1 MTNETIDQTTTPDQT
16 LNQTDFVPQRFINNL
31 QAAFIKVDNAVAS
44 FDPDQKP
51 IVDKNDRDNR
61 QAFEKI
67 SQLREEYAN
76 KAIKNPTKKNQYF
89 SDFINKSNDLINKDN
104 LIAVDSSV
112 DSFKK
117 FGDQRYQIFTSWVS
131 LQKDPSKINTQQ
143 IQNFMENIIQP
154 PISDDKEKAEFL
166 RSAKQS
172 FAGIIIGNQIRS
184 DEKFMGVFDEFLK
197 ARQEAEKNAEPT
209 GGDWLDIFLS
219 FVFNK
224 KQSSDLKET
233 LHQEPR
239 PDFEQNIAT
248 TTTDIQGLPPE
259 ARDLLDERGNFS
271 KFTLGDMEMLD
282 VEGVAD
288 KDPNY
293 KFNQLLIHNNA
304 LSSVLMGSHSGIE
317 PEKVS
322 LLYGDNGG
330 PEARHDWN
338 ATVGYKNQQ
347 GSNVA
352 TLINAHLNNGS
363 GLVIAGNE
371 NGIKNPSFYL
381 YKQDQLTGLKQAL
394 SQEEIQNKVDF
405 MEFLAQ
411 NNAKLD
417 NLSEKEKEKFQ
428 TEIGNFQKD
437 RKAYLDAL
445 GSDHIAFVSKK
456 DPKHLALVTEFGN
469 GEVSYTLKDYGKK
482 QDKALD
488 GETKTTLQGSLKYD
502 GVMFVDYSNF
512 KYTNVSKSPDKGLG
526 ATNGVSHLEAN
537 FSKVAVFNLPNL
549 NNLAITNYIRRDLED
564 KLWAKGLSPQEA
576 NKLIKDFLNSNK
588 ELVGK
593 VSNFNK
599 AVAEAK
605 NTGNYD
611 EVKKAQKD
619 LEKSLRKRESLEKEV
634 AKKLESRNDNKNRM
648 EAKAQAN
655 SQKDKIFALINKEA
669 SKEARA
675 AAFDPNLKGVRSE
688 LSDKLENIN
697 KNLKDF
703 GKSFDELKNGKN
715 NDFSKAEET
724 LKALKDS
731 VKDLGINPEW
741 ISKIENLNAALND
754 FKNGKNKD
762 FSKVTQAKS
771 DLENSIKDVII
782 NQKITDKVDN
792 LNQAVSETKLT
803 GNFSKVEQALAELK
817 NLSLDL
823 GKNSDLQFVRDG
835 VRGTLVGNG
844 LSKTEATTLTKN
856 FSDIRKE
863 LSEKLFGKSNNNNNG
878 LKNNEEPI
886 YAQVNKKKAGQ
897 ATSPEEPIYAQVAR
911 KMSVKIDQLN
921 EAASAINRKIDR
933 INKIASAG
941 KGVGGFSG
949 AGQSA
954 SPEEPIYA
962 QVAKKVSAKI
972 DQLNESA
979 SAINRKIDRINKI
992 ASAGK
997 GVGGFSGAGQSA
1009 SPEEPIYAQ
1018 VAKKVR
1024 AKIDQL
1030 NESASAI
1037 NRKMDRINKIASAG
1051 KGVGGFRGAGQS
1063 ASPEEPIY
1071 AQVAKK
1077 VRAKIDQLNE
1087 SASAINRKMDRINKI
1102 ASAGKGVGGFSG
1114 AGQSASPEEPL
1125 YAQVAKKVRAKIDQ
1139 LNESAS
1145 AINRKIDRINKIASA
1160 GKGVGGFRGAGQS
1173 ASPEEPIYAQ
1183 VAKKVSAKIDQ
1194 LNESASAI
1202 NRKMDR
1208 INKIAS
1214 AGKGV
1219 GGFSG
1224 AGQSASPEEPLYAQ
1238 VAKKVSAKIDQL
1250 NESAS
1255 AINRK
1260 IDRINKIAS
1269 AGKGVGGFSGAGQSA
1284 SPEEPLYAQVAKKV
1298 RAKIDQLNESASAIN
1313 RKMDRINKIASAG
1326 KGVGGFR
1333 GAGQSASPEEP
1344 LYAQVAKKVSAKID
1358 QLNESASAINRKID
1372 RINKIA
1378 SAGKGVGGFRGAGQS
1393 ASPEEPLY
1401 AQVAKKVRAK
1411 IDQLNESASAINRK
1425 IDRINKIASAG
1436 KGVGGF
1442 RGAGQSASPEEPL
1455 YAQVAKKVRAKID
1468 QLNESAS
1475 AINRKIDR
1483 INKIASAG
1491 KGVGGFSGA
1500 GQSASPEE
1508 PLYAQVAKKV
1518 RAKIDQ
1524 LNESASAIN
1533 RKMDRINKIASAG
1546 KGVGG
1551 FRGAGQSASPE
1562 EPLYAQVAKKV
1573 SAKIDQLNESASAI
1587 NRKMD
1592 RINKIASAGKG
1603 VGGFRGAGQSASP
1616 EEPIYAQVA
1625 KKVSAKIDQLNESAS
1640 AINRKMDR
1648 INKIASAGKGVGGF
1662 RGAGQS
1668 ASPEEP
1674 LYAQV
1679 AKKVSAKIDQ
1689 LNESASAINR
1699 KIDRINK
1706 IASAGKGVGGF
1717 SGAGQSASPE
1727 EPIYAQVAKKVSAKI
1742 DQLNESA
1749 SAINRKIDRI
1759 NKIASAGKGVGGFSG
1774 AGQSAS
1780 PEPIYATIDFDEAN
1794 QAGFSLRRSAAV
1806 NDLSKVGLSR
1816 EQELTRRIGDLNQA
1830 VSEAKAG
1837 HFDKLE
1843 QKIDELKDSTKKNA
1857 LKLWVESA
1865 KQVPTGLQA
1874 KLDNYATNS
1883 HTRINSNVQSGT
1895 INEKATGM
1903 LTQKNPEWLKLVND
1917 KIVAHNVGS
1926 AHLSEYDKIGFNQK
1940 NMKDYSDSFKF
1951 STKLNNAVKDIKSSF
1966 VQFLTNTFSTGS
1978 YSLMKA
1984 NVEHGVKNT
1993 TKGGFQK
2000 S

>member
-16 LNQTDFVPQRFINNL
+16 LNPTDFVPQRFINNL
-31 QAAFIKVDNAVAS
+31 QVAFLKVDNAVAS

-76 KAIKNPTKKNQYF
+76 KAIKNPAKKNQYF

-143 IQNFMENIIQP
+143 IRNFMENIIQP

-184 DEKFMGVFDEFLK
+184 DEKFMGVFDESLK
-197 ARQEAEKNAEPT
+197 ERQEAEKNAEPA

-304 LSSVLMGSHSGIE
+304 LSSVLMGSHSNIE

-347 GSNVA
+347 GNNVA

-381 YKQDQLTGLKQAL
+381 YKEDQLTGLKQAL
-394 SQEEIQNKVDF
+394 SQEEIQNKVAF

-411 NNAKLD
+411 NNARLD
-417 NLSEKEKEKFQ
+417 SLSEKEKEKFQ
-428 TEIGNFQKD
+428 TEIEDFQKD

-445 GSDHIAFVSKK
+445 GNDHIAFVSKK

-469 GEVSYTLKDYGKK
+469 GELSYTLKDYGKK

-488 GETKTTLQGSLKYD
+488 GETKTTLQGNLKYD
-502 GVMFVDYSNF
+502 GVMFVNYSNF
-512 KYTNVSKSPDKGLG
+512 KYTNASKSPDKGVG

-537 FSKVAVFNLPNL
+537 LSKVAVFNLPNL

-593 VSNFNK
+593 VSNLNR

-619 LEKSLRKRESLEKEV
+619 LEKSIRKREHLEKEV

-675 AAFDPNLKGVRSE
+675 VAFDPNLKGVRSE

-703 GKSFDELKNGKN
+703 NKSFDELKNGN
-715 NDFSKAEET
+715 NKDFSKAEET
-724 LKALKDS
+724 LKTLKDS
-731 VKDLGINPEW
+731 MKDLGINPEW

-771 DLENSIKDVII
+771 DLENSIKDVSI

-792 LNQAVSETKLT
+792 LNQAVSEAKLT
-803 GNFSKVEQALAELK
+803 GDFSRVEQALAELK
-817 NLSLDL
+817 NLSLDQKNESFNV
-823 GKNSDLQFVRDG
+823 GKNSDLQSVRDS

-844 LSKTEATTLTKN
+844 LSKTEATTLSKN

-863 LSEKLFGKSNNNNNG
+863 LNEKLFGNSNNNNNG
-878 LKNNEEPI
+878 LKNNTEPI
-886 YAQVNKKKAGQ
+886 YAQVNKKKTGQ
-897 ATSPEEPIYAQVAR
+897 AASPEEPIYAQVA
-911 KMSVKIDQLN
+911 KKVSAKIDQLN
-921 EAASAINRKIDR
+921 EATSAINRKIDR

-949 AGQSA
+949 AG
-954 SPEEPIYA
+954 
-962 QVAKKVSAKI
+962 
-972 DQLNESA
+972 
-979 SAINRKIDRINKI
+979 R
-992 ASAGK
+992 
-997 GVGGFSGAGQSA
+997 
-1009 SPEEPIYAQ
+1009 
-1018 VAKKVR
+1018 
-1024 AKIDQL
+1024 
-1030 NESASAI
+1030 
-1037 NRKMDRINKIASAG
+1037 
-1051 KGVGGFRGAGQS
+1051 
-1063 ASPEEPIY
+1063 
-1071 AQVAKK
+1071 
-1077 VRAKIDQLNE
+1077 
-1087 SASAINRKMDRINKI
+1087 
-1102 ASAGKGVGGFSG
+1102 
-1114 AGQSASPEEPL
+1114 
-1125 YAQVAKKVRAKIDQ
+1125 
-1139 LNESAS
+1139 
-1145 AINRKIDRINKIASA
+1145 
-1160 GKGVGGFRGAGQS
+1160 
-1173 ASPEEPIYAQ
+1173 
-1183 VAKKVSAKIDQ
+1183 
-1194 LNESASAI
+1194 
-1202 NRKMDR
+1202 
-1208 INKIAS
+1208 
-1214 AGKGV
+1214 
-1219 GGFSG
+1219 
-1224 AGQSASPEEPLYAQ
+1224 
-1238 VAKKVSAKIDQL
+1238 
-1250 NESAS
+1250 
-1255 AINRK
+1255 
-1260 IDRINKIAS
+1260 
-1269 AGKGVGGFSGAGQSA
+1269 
-1284 SPEEPLYAQVAKKV
+1284 
-1298 RAKIDQLNESASAIN
+1298 
-1313 RKMDRINKIASAG
+1313 
-1326 KGVGGFR
+1326 
-1333 GAGQSASPEEP
+1333 
-1344 LYAQVAKKVSAKID
+1344 
-1358 QLNESASAINRKID
+1358 
-1372 RINKIA
+1372 
-1378 SAGKGVGGFRGAGQS
+1378 
-1393 ASPEEPLY
+1393 
-1401 AQVAKKVRAK
+1401 
-1411 IDQLNESASAINRK
+1411 
-1425 IDRINKIASAG
+1425 
-1436 KGVGGF
+1436 
-1442 RGAGQSASPEEPL
+1442 
-1455 YAQVAKKVRAKID
+1455 
-1468 QLNESAS
+1468 
-1475 AINRKIDR
+1475 
-1483 INKIASAG
+1483 
-1491 KGVGGFSGA
+1491 
-1500 GQSASPEE
+1500 
-1508 PLYAQVAKKV
+1508 
-1518 RAKIDQ
+1518 
-1524 LNESASAIN
+1524 
-1533 RKMDRINKIASAG
+1533 
-1546 KGVGG
+1546 
-1551 FRGAGQSASPE
+1551 
-1562 EPLYAQVAKKV
+1562 
-1573 SAKIDQLNESASAI
+1573 
-1587 NRKMD
+1587 
-1592 RINKIASAGKG
+1592 
-1603 VGGFRGAGQSASP
+1603 
-1616 EEPIYAQVA
+1616 
-1625 KKVSAKIDQLNESAS
+1625 
-1640 AINRKMDR
+1640 
-1648 INKIASAGKGVGGF
+1648 
-1662 RGAGQS
+1662 
-1668 ASPEEP
+1668 
-1674 LYAQV
+1674 
-1679 AKKVSAKIDQ
+1679 
-1689 LNESASAINR
+1689 
-1699 KIDRINK
+1699 
-1706 IASAGKGVGGF
+1706 
-1717 SGAGQSASPE
+1717 
-1727 EPIYAQVAKKVSAKI
+1727 
-1742 DQLNESA
+1742 
-1749 SAINRKIDRI
+1749 
-1759 NKIASAGKGVGGFSG
+1759 
-1774 AGQSAS
+1774 SAS

-1794 QAGFSLRRSAAV
+1794 QAGFPLRRSAAV

-1816 EQELTRRIGDLNQA
+1816 EQELTSRIGDLNQA
-1830 VSEAKAG
+1830 VSEAKTG
-1837 HFDKLE
+1837 HFGKLE

-1857 LKLWVESA
+1857 VNLWVESA
-1865 KQVPTGLQA
+1865 KQVPTSLQA

-1883 HTRINSNVQSGT
+1883 HTRINSNVKNGAV
-1895 INEKATGM
+1895 NEKATGM

-1926 AHLSEYDKIGFNQK
+1926 IPLSDYDKIGFNQK

-1966 VQFLTNTFSTGS
+1966 VQFLTNTFSQGS
-1978 YSLMKA
+1978 YSLAKA
-1984 NVEHGVKNT
+1984 EHGVKNIN
-1993 TKGGFQK
+1993 TKSGFQK

>member
-16 LNQTDFVPQRFINNL
+16 LNPTDFVPQRFINNL
-31 QAAFIKVDNAVAS
+31 QVAFIKVDSAVAS

-76 KAIKNPTKKNQYF
+76 KAIKNPAKKNQYF

-143 IQNFMENIIQP
+143 IRNFMENIIQP

-184 DEKFMGVFDEFLK
+184 DQKFMGVFDESLK
-197 ARQEAEKNAEPT
+197 ERQEAEKNAEPA
-209 GGDWLDIFLS
+209 GDWLDIFLS

-239 PDFEQNIAT
+239 PDFEQNLAT

-288 KDPNY
+288 NDPNY

-304 LSSVLMGSHSGIE
+304 LSSVLMGGHSSIE

-338 ATVGYKNQQ
+338 ATVGYKDQQ

-352 TLINAHLNNGS
+352 TLINAHLYNGS

-371 NGIKNPSFYL
+371 DGIKNPSFYL
-381 YKQDQLTGLKQAL
+381 YKEDQLTGLKQAL

-405 MEFLAQ
+405 MEFLAR

-445 GSDHIAFVSKK
+445 GNDHIAFVSKK
-456 DPKHLALVTEFGN
+456 DNKHLALVTEFGN

-488 GETKTTLQGSLKYD
+488 GEVKTTLQGSLKYD
-502 GVMFVDYSNF
+502 GMMFVNYSNF
-512 KYTNVSKSPDKGLG
+512 KYTNASKSPDKGVS

-549 NNLAITNYIRRDLED
+549 NNLAIINYIRRDLED

-619 LEKSLRKRESLEKEV
+619 LEKSLRKREHLEKEV

-675 AAFDPNLKGVRSE
+675 ATFDPNLKGIRSE

-754 FKNGKNKD
+754 FKNGKNND

-782 NQKITDKVDN
+782 NQKITDKVDK

-803 GNFSKVEQALAELK
+803 GDFSKVEQALAELK
-817 NLSLDL
+817 SLSLDQKNESFNV
-823 GKNSDLQFVRDG
+823 GKNSDLQSVRDS

-844 LSKTEATTLTKN
+844 LSKTEATKLSKN

-863 LSEKLFGKSNNNNNG
+863 LSEKLFGKSNSNG

-886 YAQVNKKKAGQ
+886 YAQVNKKKTGQ
-897 ATSPEEPIYAQVAR
+897 A
-911 KMSVKIDQLN
+911 
-921 EAASAINRKIDR
+921 
-933 INKIASAG
+933 
-941 KGVGGFSG
+941 
-949 AGQSA
+949 A

-972 DQLNESA
+972 DQLNEA
-979 SAINRKIDRINKI
+979 T
-992 ASAGK
+992 
-997 GVGGFSGAGQSA
+997 
-1009 SPEEPIYAQ
+1009 
-1018 VAKKVR
+1018 
-1024 AKIDQL
+1024 
-1030 NESASAI
+1030 
-1037 NRKMDRINKIASAG
+1037 
-1051 KGVGGFRGAGQS
+1051 
-1063 ASPEEPIY
+1063 
-1071 AQVAKK
+1071 
-1077 VRAKIDQLNE
+1077 
-1087 SASAINRKMDRINKI
+1087 
-1102 ASAGKGVGGFSG
+1102 
-1114 AGQSASPEEPL
+1114 
-1125 YAQVAKKVRAKIDQ
+1125 
-1139 LNESAS
+1139 
-1145 AINRKIDRINKIASA
+1145 
-1160 GKGVGGFRGAGQS
+1160 
-1173 ASPEEPIYAQ
+1173 
-1183 VAKKVSAKIDQ
+1183 
-1194 LNESASAI
+1194 
-1202 NRKMDR
+1202 
-1208 INKIAS
+1208 
-1214 AGKGV
+1214 
-1219 GGFSG
+1219 
-1224 AGQSASPEEPLYAQ
+1224 
-1238 VAKKVSAKIDQL
+1238 
-1250 NESAS
+1250 
-1255 AINRK
+1255 
-1260 IDRINKIAS
+1260 
-1269 AGKGVGGFSGAGQSA
+1269 
-1284 SPEEPLYAQVAKKV
+1284 
-1298 RAKIDQLNESASAIN
+1298 
-1313 RKMDRINKIASAG
+1313 
-1326 KGVGGFR
+1326 
-1333 GAGQSASPEEP
+1333 
-1344 LYAQVAKKVSAKID
+1344 
-1358 QLNESASAINRKID
+1358 
-1372 RINKIA
+1372 
-1378 SAGKGVGGFRGAGQS
+1378 
-1393 ASPEEPLY
+1393 
-1401 AQVAKKVRAK
+1401 
-1411 IDQLNESASAINRK
+1411 
-1425 IDRINKIASAG
+1425 
-1436 KGVGGF
+1436 
-1442 RGAGQSASPEEPL
+1442 
-1455 YAQVAKKVRAKID
+1455 
-1468 QLNESAS
+1468 
-1475 AINRKIDR
+1475 
-1483 INKIASAG
+1483 
-1491 KGVGGFSGA
+1491 
-1500 GQSASPEE
+1500 
-1508 PLYAQVAKKV
+1508 
-1518 RAKIDQ
+1518 
-1524 LNESASAIN
+1524 
-1533 RKMDRINKIASAG
+1533 
-1546 KGVGG
+1546 
-1551 FRGAGQSASPE
+1551 
-1562 EPLYAQVAKKV
+1562 
-1573 SAKIDQLNESASAI
+1573 
-1587 NRKMD
+1587 
-1592 RINKIASAGKG
+1592 
-1603 VGGFRGAGQSASP
+1603 
-1616 EEPIYAQVA
+1616 
-1625 KKVSAKIDQLNESAS
+1625 
-1640 AINRKMDR
+1640 
-1648 INKIASAGKGVGGF
+1648 
-1662 RGAGQS
+1662 
-1668 ASPEEP
+1668 
-1674 LYAQV
+1674 
-1679 AKKVSAKIDQ
+1679 
-1689 LNESASAINR
+1689 
-1699 KIDRINK
+1699 
-1706 IASAGKGVGGF
+1706 
-1717 SGAGQSASPE
+1717 
-1727 EPIYAQVAKKVSAKI
+1727 
-1742 DQLNESA
+1742 

-1794 QAGFSLRRSAAV
+1794 QAGFPLRRSAGV

-1816 EQELTRRIGDLNQA
+1816 EQELTRRIGDLSQA
-1830 VSEAKAG
+1830 VSEAKTG

-1883 HTRINSNVQSGT
+1883 HTRINSNVKDGT

-1926 AHLSEYDKIGFNQK
+1926 IPLSDYDKIGFNQK

-1966 VQFLTNTFSTGS
+1966 VQFLTNTFSTGA
-1978 YSLMKA
+1978 YSLAKA
-1984 NVEHGVKNT
+1984 NAELGVKNIN
-1993 TKGGFQK
+1993 TKSGFQK

>member
-1 MTNETIDQTTTPDQT
+1 MTNETIDQTTTLDQT
-16 LNQTDFVPQRFINNL
+16 PNQTDFVPQRFINNL
-31 QAAFIKVDNAVAS
+31 QVAFIKVDSAVAS

-51 IVDKNDRDNR
+51 IVDKNDKDNR

-76 KAIKNPTKKNQYF
+76 KAIKNPAKKNQYF

-112 DSFKK
+112 ESFKK

-143 IQNFMENIIQP
+143 IRNFMENIIQP

-184 DEKFMGVFDEFLK
+184 DEKFMGVFDESLK
-197 ARQEAEKNAEPT
+197 ARQEAEKNEEPA

-233 LHQEPR
+233 LNQEPR
-239 PDFEQNIAT
+239 PDFEQNLAT

-259 ARDLLDERGNFS
+259 ARDLLDERGNFF
-271 KFTLGDMEMLD
+271 KFTLGDVEMLD

-304 LSSVLMGSHSGIE
+304 LSSVLMGGHSNIE

-338 ATVGYKNQQ
+338 ATVGYKDQQ

-363 GLVIAGNE
+363 GLIIAGNE

-381 YKQDQLTGLKQAL
+381 YKEDQLTGLKQAM

-405 MEFLAQ
+405 MEFLAK

-445 GSDHIAFVSKK
+445 GNDHVAFVSKK

-488 GETKTTLQGSLKYD
+488 GEVKTTLQGSLKYD
-502 GVMFVDYSNF
+502 GVMFVNYSNF
-512 KYTNVSKSPDKGLG
+512 KYTNASKSPDKGVG

-588 ELVGK
+588 ELLGK

-619 LEKSLRKRESLEKEV
+619 LEKSLRKREHLEKEV

-648 EAKAQAN
+648 EVKAQAN
-655 SQKDKIFALINKEA
+655 SQKDKIFALINQEA

-675 AAFDPNLKGVRSE
+675 AAFDPNLKGIRSE

-703 GKSFDELKNGKN
+703 GKSFDELKSGKN

-724 LKALKDS
+724 LKTLKNS

-782 NQKITDKVDN
+782 NQKITDKVDK

-817 NLSLDL
+817 SLSLDL
-823 GKNSDLQFVRDG
+823 GKNSDLQKSVKNG
-835 VRGTLVGNG
+835 VNGTLVGNG
-844 LSKTEATTLTKN
+844 LSKTEATNLTKN

-863 LSEKLFGKSNNNNNG
+863 LSEKLFGKFNNNNNNG

-886 YAQVNKKKAGQ
+886 YAQVNKKKVGQ
-897 ATSPEEPIYAQVAR
+897 VASPEEPIYAQVA
-911 KMSVKIDQLN
+911 KKVSAKIDQLN
-921 EAASAINRKIDR
+921 EATSAINRKIDR

-949 AGQSA
+949 AG
-954 SPEEPIYA
+954 
-962 QVAKKVSAKI
+962 
-972 DQLNESA
+972 
-979 SAINRKIDRINKI
+979 R
-992 ASAGK
+992 
-997 GVGGFSGAGQSA
+997 
-1009 SPEEPIYAQ
+1009 
-1018 VAKKVR
+1018 
-1024 AKIDQL
+1024 
-1030 NESASAI
+1030 
-1037 NRKMDRINKIASAG
+1037 
-1051 KGVGGFRGAGQS
+1051 
-1063 ASPEEPIY
+1063 
-1071 AQVAKK
+1071 
-1077 VRAKIDQLNE
+1077 
-1087 SASAINRKMDRINKI
+1087 
-1102 ASAGKGVGGFSG
+1102 
-1114 AGQSASPEEPL
+1114 
-1125 YAQVAKKVRAKIDQ
+1125 
-1139 LNESAS
+1139 
-1145 AINRKIDRINKIASA
+1145 
-1160 GKGVGGFRGAGQS
+1160 
-1173 ASPEEPIYAQ
+1173 
-1183 VAKKVSAKIDQ
+1183 
-1194 LNESASAI
+1194 
-1202 NRKMDR
+1202 
-1208 INKIAS
+1208 
-1214 AGKGV
+1214 
-1219 GGFSG
+1219 
-1224 AGQSASPEEPLYAQ
+1224 
-1238 VAKKVSAKIDQL
+1238 
-1250 NESAS
+1250 
-1255 AINRK
+1255 
-1260 IDRINKIAS
+1260 
-1269 AGKGVGGFSGAGQSA
+1269 
-1284 SPEEPLYAQVAKKV
+1284 
-1298 RAKIDQLNESASAIN
+1298 
-1313 RKMDRINKIASAG
+1313 
-1326 KGVGGFR
+1326 
-1333 GAGQSASPEEP
+1333 
-1344 LYAQVAKKVSAKID
+1344 
-1358 QLNESASAINRKID
+1358 
-1372 RINKIA
+1372 
-1378 SAGKGVGGFRGAGQS
+1378 
-1393 ASPEEPLY
+1393 
-1401 AQVAKKVRAK
+1401 
-1411 IDQLNESASAINRK
+1411 
-1425 IDRINKIASAG
+1425 
-1436 KGVGGF
+1436 
-1442 RGAGQSASPEEPL
+1442 
-1455 YAQVAKKVRAKID
+1455 
-1468 QLNESAS
+1468 
-1475 AINRKIDR
+1475 
-1483 INKIASAG
+1483 
-1491 KGVGGFSGA
+1491 
-1500 GQSASPEE
+1500 
-1508 PLYAQVAKKV
+1508 
-1518 RAKIDQ
+1518 
-1524 LNESASAIN
+1524 
-1533 RKMDRINKIASAG
+1533 
-1546 KGVGG
+1546 
-1551 FRGAGQSASPE
+1551 
-1562 EPLYAQVAKKV
+1562 
-1573 SAKIDQLNESASAI
+1573 
-1587 NRKMD
+1587 
-1592 RINKIASAGKG
+1592 
-1603 VGGFRGAGQSASP
+1603 
-1616 EEPIYAQVA
+1616 
-1625 KKVSAKIDQLNESAS
+1625 
-1640 AINRKMDR
+1640 
-1648 INKIASAGKGVGGF
+1648 
-1662 RGAGQS
+1662 
-1668 ASPEEP
+1668 
-1674 LYAQV
+1674 
-1679 AKKVSAKIDQ
+1679 
-1689 LNESASAINR
+1689 
-1699 KIDRINK
+1699 
-1706 IASAGKGVGGF
+1706 
-1717 SGAGQSASPE
+1717 
-1727 EPIYAQVAKKVSAKI
+1727 
-1742 DQLNESA
+1742 
-1749 SAINRKIDRI
+1749 
-1759 NKIASAGKGVGGFSG
+1759 
-1774 AGQSAS
+1774 SAS

-1794 QAGFSLRRSAAV
+1794 QAGFPLRRSAPV

-1816 EQELTRRIGDLNQA
+1816 EQELTRRIGDLSQA

-1837 HFDKLE
+1837 HFDNLE

-1865 KQVPTGLQA
+1865 KQVPTSLQA

-1883 HTRINSNVQSGT
+1883 HTRINSNVKNGA
-1895 INEKATGM
+1895 INERATGM
-1903 LTQKNPEWLKLVND
+1903 LTQKNPEWLKLVDD

-1926 AHLSEYDKIGFNQK
+1926 THLSEYDKIGFNQK

-1984 NVEHGVKNT
+1984 NAEHGVKNT
-1993 TKGGFQK
+1993 TKSGFQK

>member
-31 QAAFIKVDNAVAS
+31 QVAFLKVDNAVAS

-76 KAIKNPTKKNQYF
+76 KAIKNPAKKNQYF

-112 DSFKK
+112 ESFKK

-131 LQKDPSKINTQQ
+131 LQKDPSKIDTQE
-143 IQNFMENIIQP
+143 IRNFMENIIQP

-184 DEKFMGVFDEFLK
+184 DEKFMGVFDESLK
-197 ARQEAEKNAEPT
+197 ARQEAEKNEEPD

-288 KDPNY
+288 NDPNY

-304 LSSVLMGSHSGIE
+304 LSSVLMGSHSNIE

-347 GSNVA
+347 GNNVA
-352 TLINAHLNNGS
+352 TLINAHLRNGS

-371 NGIKNPSFYL
+371 EGIKNPSFYL

-411 NNAKLD
+411 NNARLD
-417 NLSEKEKEKFQ
+417 SLSEKEKEKFQ

-445 GSDHIAFVSKK
+445 GNDHIAFVSKK

-469 GEVSYTLKDYGKK
+469 GELSYTLKDYGKK

-488 GETKTTLQGSLKYD
+488 GETKTTLQGNLKYD
-502 GVMFVDYSNF
+502 GVMFVNYSNF
-512 KYTNVSKSPDKGLG
+512 KYTNASKSPDKGVG

-537 FSKVAVFNLPNL
+537 LSKVAVFNLPNL

-576 NKLIKDFLNSNK
+576 SKLIKDFLNSNK

-593 VSNFNK
+593 VSNLNK

-611 EVKKAQKD
+611 GVKKAQKD
-619 LEKSLRKRESLEKEV
+619 LEKSIRKREHLEKEV
-634 AKKLESRNDNKNRM
+634 AKKLESRNDNKNGM

-655 SQKDKIFALINKEA
+655 SQKDKIFVLINQEA
-669 SKEARA
+669 SKEARV
-675 AAFDPNLKGVRSE
+675 AAFDPNLKGIRSE

-703 GKSFDELKNGKN
+703 NKSFDELKNGN
-715 NDFSKAEET
+715 NKDFSKAEET
-724 LKALKDS
+724 LKTLKDS
-731 VKDLGINPEW
+731 MKDLGINPEW
-741 ISKIENLNAALND
+741 ISKVENLNAALND

-771 DLENSIKDVII
+771 DLENSIKDVSI
-782 NQKITDKVDN
+782 NQEITDKVDN
-792 LNQAVSETKLT
+792 LNQAVSEAKLT

-817 NLSLDL
+817 NLSLDQ
-823 GKNSDLQFVRDG
+823 KSDLQKSVKNG
-835 VRGTLVGNG
+835 VNGTLVGNG

-863 LSEKLFGKSNNNNNG
+863 LNEKLFGNSNNNNNNG

-897 ATSPEEPIYAQVAR
+897 AASPEEPIYAQVNKKKAGQAASPEESIYTQVA
-911 KMSVKIDQLN
+911 KKVSAKIDQLN
-921 EAASAINRKIDR
+921 EATSKINRKIDR

-949 AGQSA
+949 AG
-954 SPEEPIYA
+954 
-962 QVAKKVSAKI
+962 
-972 DQLNESA
+972 
-979 SAINRKIDRINKI
+979 R
-992 ASAGK
+992 
-997 GVGGFSGAGQSA
+997 
-1009 SPEEPIYAQ
+1009 
-1018 VAKKVR
+1018 
-1024 AKIDQL
+1024 
-1030 NESASAI
+1030 
-1037 NRKMDRINKIASAG
+1037 
-1051 KGVGGFRGAGQS
+1051 
-1063 ASPEEPIY
+1063 
-1071 AQVAKK
+1071 
-1077 VRAKIDQLNE
+1077 
-1087 SASAINRKMDRINKI
+1087 
-1102 ASAGKGVGGFSG
+1102 
-1114 AGQSASPEEPL
+1114 
-1125 YAQVAKKVRAKIDQ
+1125 
-1139 LNESAS
+1139 
-1145 AINRKIDRINKIASA
+1145 
-1160 GKGVGGFRGAGQS
+1160 
-1173 ASPEEPIYAQ
+1173 
-1183 VAKKVSAKIDQ
+1183 
-1194 LNESASAI
+1194 
-1202 NRKMDR
+1202 
-1208 INKIAS
+1208 
-1214 AGKGV
+1214 
-1219 GGFSG
+1219 
-1224 AGQSASPEEPLYAQ
+1224 
-1238 VAKKVSAKIDQL
+1238 
-1250 NESAS
+1250 
-1255 AINRK
+1255 
-1260 IDRINKIAS
+1260 
-1269 AGKGVGGFSGAGQSA
+1269 
-1284 SPEEPLYAQVAKKV
+1284 
-1298 RAKIDQLNESASAIN
+1298 
-1313 RKMDRINKIASAG
+1313 
-1326 KGVGGFR
+1326 
-1333 GAGQSASPEEP
+1333 
-1344 LYAQVAKKVSAKID
+1344 
-1358 QLNESASAINRKID
+1358 
-1372 RINKIA
+1372 
-1378 SAGKGVGGFRGAGQS
+1378 
-1393 ASPEEPLY
+1393 
-1401 AQVAKKVRAK
+1401 
-1411 IDQLNESASAINRK
+1411 
-1425 IDRINKIASAG
+1425 
-1436 KGVGGF
+1436 
-1442 RGAGQSASPEEPL
+1442 
-1455 YAQVAKKVRAKID
+1455 
-1468 QLNESAS
+1468 
-1475 AINRKIDR
+1475 
-1483 INKIASAG
+1483 
-1491 KGVGGFSGA
+1491 
-1500 GQSASPEE
+1500 
-1508 PLYAQVAKKV
+1508 
-1518 RAKIDQ
+1518 
-1524 LNESASAIN
+1524 
-1533 RKMDRINKIASAG
+1533 
-1546 KGVGG
+1546 
-1551 FRGAGQSASPE
+1551 
-1562 EPLYAQVAKKV
+1562 
-1573 SAKIDQLNESASAI
+1573 
-1587 NRKMD
+1587 
-1592 RINKIASAGKG
+1592 
-1603 VGGFRGAGQSASP
+1603 
-1616 EEPIYAQVA
+1616 
-1625 KKVSAKIDQLNESAS
+1625 
-1640 AINRKMDR
+1640 
-1648 INKIASAGKGVGGF
+1648 
-1662 RGAGQS
+1662 
-1668 ASPEEP
+1668 
-1674 LYAQV
+1674 
-1679 AKKVSAKIDQ
+1679 
-1689 LNESASAINR
+1689 
-1699 KIDRINK
+1699 
-1706 IASAGKGVGGF
+1706 
-1717 SGAGQSASPE
+1717 
-1727 EPIYAQVAKKVSAKI
+1727 
-1742 DQLNESA
+1742 
-1749 SAINRKIDRI
+1749 
-1759 NKIASAGKGVGGFSG
+1759 
-1774 AGQSAS
+1774 SAS

-1794 QAGFSLRRSAAV
+1794 QAGFPLRRYAGV
-1806 NDLSKVGLSR
+1806 DDLSKVGLSR

-1830 VSEAKAG
+1830 VSEAKTG
-1837 HFDKLE
+1837 HFGKLE

-1857 LKLWVESA
+1857 VNLWVGSA

-1883 HTRINSNVQSGT
+1883 HTRINSNVKSGA

-1926 AHLSEYDKIGFNQK
+1926 IPLSAYDNIGFNQK

-1966 VQFLTNTFSTGS
+1966 VQFLTNTFSQGS
-1978 YSLMKA
+1978 YSLAKA
-1984 NVEHGVKNT
+1984 ELGVKNIN
-1993 TKGGFQK
+1993 TKSGFQK

>member
-16 LNQTDFVPQRFINNL
+16 LNPTDFVPQRFINNL
-31 QAAFIKVDNAVAS
+31 QVAFIKVDNAVAS

-76 KAIKNPTKKNQYF
+76 KAIKNPAKKNQYF

-143 IQNFMENIIQP
+143 IRNFMENIIQP

-184 DEKFMGVFDEFLK
+184 DEKFMGVFDESLK
-197 ARQEAEKNAEPT
+197 ERQEAEKNAEPA

-239 PDFEQNIAT
+239 PDFEQNLAT

-259 ARDLLDERGNFS
+259 ARDLLDERGNFF
-271 KFTLGDMEMLD
+271 KFTLGDVEMLD

-304 LSSVLMGSHSGIE
+304 LSSVLMGGHSNIE

-347 GSNVA
+347 GNNVA

-371 NGIKNPSFYL
+371 DGIKNPSFYL
-381 YKQDQLTGLKQAL
+381 YKEDQLTGLKQAM

-405 MEFLAQ
+405 MEFLAK

-428 TEIGNFQKD
+428 TEIENFQKD

-445 GSDHIAFVSKK
+445 GNDHIAFVSKK

-502 GVMFVDYSNF
+502 GVMFVNYSNF
-512 KYTNVSKSPDKGLG
+512 KYTNASKSPNKGVG

-564 KLWAKGLSPQEA
+564 KLLAKGLSPQEA

-588 ELVGK
+588 ELLGK

-619 LEKSLRKRESLEKEV
+619 LEKSLRKREHLEKEV

-675 AAFDPNLKGVRSE
+675 AAFDPNLKGIRNE

-715 NDFSKAEET
+715 NDFNKAEET

-792 LNQAVSETKLT
+792 LNQAISETKLT
-803 GNFSKVEQALAELK
+803 GDFSKVEQALAELK
-817 NLSLDL
+817 SLSLDL
-823 GKNSDLQFVRDG
+823 GKNSDLQKSVKNG
-835 VRGTLVGNG
+835 VNGTLVGNG
-844 LSKTEATTLTKN
+844 LSKAEATTLTKT

-863 LSEKLFGKSNNNNNG
+863 LNEKLFGNSNNNNNNG
-878 LKNNEEPI
+878 LKNNTEPI
-886 YAQVNKKKAGQ
+886 YAQVNKKKTGQ
-897 ATSPEEPIYAQVAR
+897 AASPEEPIYAQVA
-911 KMSVKIDQLN
+911 KKVSAKIDQLN
-921 EAASAINRKIDR
+921 EATSAINRKIDR

-949 AGQSA
+949 AG
-954 SPEEPIYA
+954 
-962 QVAKKVSAKI
+962 
-972 DQLNESA
+972 
-979 SAINRKIDRINKI
+979 R
-992 ASAGK
+992 
-997 GVGGFSGAGQSA
+997 
-1009 SPEEPIYAQ
+1009 
-1018 VAKKVR
+1018 
-1024 AKIDQL
+1024 
-1030 NESASAI
+1030 
-1037 NRKMDRINKIASAG
+1037 
-1051 KGVGGFRGAGQS
+1051 
-1063 ASPEEPIY
+1063 
-1071 AQVAKK
+1071 
-1077 VRAKIDQLNE
+1077 
-1087 SASAINRKMDRINKI
+1087 
-1102 ASAGKGVGGFSG
+1102 
-1114 AGQSASPEEPL
+1114 
-1125 YAQVAKKVRAKIDQ
+1125 
-1139 LNESAS
+1139 
-1145 AINRKIDRINKIASA
+1145 
-1160 GKGVGGFRGAGQS
+1160 
-1173 ASPEEPIYAQ
+1173 
-1183 VAKKVSAKIDQ
+1183 
-1194 LNESASAI
+1194 
-1202 NRKMDR
+1202 
-1208 INKIAS
+1208 
-1214 AGKGV
+1214 
-1219 GGFSG
+1219 
-1224 AGQSASPEEPLYAQ
+1224 
-1238 VAKKVSAKIDQL
+1238 
-1250 NESAS
+1250 
-1255 AINRK
+1255 
-1260 IDRINKIAS
+1260 
-1269 AGKGVGGFSGAGQSA
+1269 
-1284 SPEEPLYAQVAKKV
+1284 
-1298 RAKIDQLNESASAIN
+1298 
-1313 RKMDRINKIASAG
+1313 
-1326 KGVGGFR
+1326 
-1333 GAGQSASPEEP
+1333 
-1344 LYAQVAKKVSAKID
+1344 
-1358 QLNESASAINRKID
+1358 
-1372 RINKIA
+1372 
-1378 SAGKGVGGFRGAGQS
+1378 
-1393 ASPEEPLY
+1393 
-1401 AQVAKKVRAK
+1401 
-1411 IDQLNESASAINRK
+1411 
-1425 IDRINKIASAG
+1425 
-1436 KGVGGF
+1436 
-1442 RGAGQSASPEEPL
+1442 
-1455 YAQVAKKVRAKID
+1455 
-1468 QLNESAS
+1468 
-1475 AINRKIDR
+1475 
-1483 INKIASAG
+1483 
-1491 KGVGGFSGA
+1491 
-1500 GQSASPEE
+1500 
-1508 PLYAQVAKKV
+1508 
-1518 RAKIDQ
+1518 
-1524 LNESASAIN
+1524 
-1533 RKMDRINKIASAG
+1533 
-1546 KGVGG
+1546 
-1551 FRGAGQSASPE
+1551 
-1562 EPLYAQVAKKV
+1562 
-1573 SAKIDQLNESASAI
+1573 
-1587 NRKMD
+1587 
-1592 RINKIASAGKG
+1592 
-1603 VGGFRGAGQSASP
+1603 
-1616 EEPIYAQVA
+1616 
-1625 KKVSAKIDQLNESAS
+1625 
-1640 AINRKMDR
+1640 
-1648 INKIASAGKGVGGF
+1648 
-1662 RGAGQS
+1662 
-1668 ASPEEP
+1668 
-1674 LYAQV
+1674 
-1679 AKKVSAKIDQ
+1679 
-1689 LNESASAINR
+1689 
-1699 KIDRINK
+1699 
-1706 IASAGKGVGGF
+1706 
-1717 SGAGQSASPE
+1717 
-1727 EPIYAQVAKKVSAKI
+1727 
-1742 DQLNESA
+1742 
-1749 SAINRKIDRI
+1749 
-1759 NKIASAGKGVGGFSG
+1759 
-1774 AGQSAS
+1774 SAS

-1794 QAGFSLRRSAAV
+1794 QAGFPLRRHAGV
-1806 NDLSKVGLSR
+1806 GDLSKVGLSR

-1830 VSEAKAG
+1830 VSEAKTG
-1837 HFDKLE
+1837 HFGNLE

-1857 LKLWVESA
+1857 LNLWVESA
-1865 KQVPTGLQA
+1865 KQVPTSLQA

-1883 HTRINSNVQSGT
+1883 HTRINSNVQNGT
-1895 INEKATGM
+1895 INERATGM

-1951 STKLNNAVKDIKSSF
+1951 STKLNNAVKDIKSNF
-1966 VQFLTNTFSTGS
+1966 VQFLTNAFSTGS

>member
-16 LNQTDFVPQRFINNL
+16 LNPTDFVPQRFINNL
-31 QAAFIKVDNAVAS
+31 QVAFIKVDSAVAS

-51 IVDKNDRDNR
+51 IVDKNDKDNR

-131 LQKDPSKINTQQ
+131 LQKDPSTINTQT
-143 IQNFMENIIQP
+143 IRNFMENIIQP

-184 DEKFMGVFDEFLK
+184 DQKFMGVFDESLK
-197 ARQEAEKNAEPT
+197 ERQEAEKNAEPA
-209 GGDWLDIFLS
+209 GDWLDIFLS

-239 PDFEQNIAT
+239 PDFEQNLAT

-304 LSSVLMGSHSGIE
+304 LSSVLMGGHSNIE

-338 ATVGYKNQQ
+338 ATVGYKDQQ

-363 GLVIAGNE
+363 GLIIAGNE
-371 NGIKNPSFYL
+371 DGIKNPSFYL
-381 YKQDQLTGLKQAL
+381 YKEDQLTGLKQAM
-394 SQEEIQNKVDF
+394 SQEEIQNKVGF
-405 MEFLAQ
+405 MEFLAK
-411 NNAKLD
+411 NNAKLN

-428 TEIGNFQKD
+428 TEIENFQKD

-445 GSDHIAFVSKK
+445 GNDHVAFVSKK
-456 DPKHLALVTEFGN
+456 DSKHLALVTEFGN

-488 GETKTTLQGSLKYD
+488 GEIKTTLQGSLKYD
-502 GVMFVDYSNF
+502 GVMFVNYSNF
-512 KYTNVSKSPDKGLG
+512 KYTNASKSPDKGVG
-526 ATNGVSHLEAN
+526 TTNGVSHLEAN

-588 ELVGK
+588 EMVGK

-619 LEKSLRKRESLEKEV
+619 LEKSLRKREHLEKEV
-634 AKKLESRNDNKNRM
+634 AKKLESKNDNKNRM

-675 AAFDPNLKGVRSE
+675 AAFDPNLKGVRRE

-803 GNFSKVEQALAELK
+803 GDFSKVEQALAELK
-817 NLSLDL
+817 SLSLDQKNESFNV
-823 GKNSDLQFVRDG
+823 GKNSDLQSVRDS

-844 LSKTEATTLTKN
+844 LSKTEATKLSKN

-863 LSEKLFGKSNNNNNG
+863 LSEKLFGKSNSNG

-886 YAQVNKKKAGQ
+886 YAQVNKKKTGQ
-897 ATSPEEPIYAQVAR
+897 A
-911 KMSVKIDQLN
+911 
-921 EAASAINRKIDR
+921 
-933 INKIASAG
+933 
-941 KGVGGFSG
+941 
-949 AGQSA
+949 A

-972 DQLNESA
+972 DQLNEATSK
-979 SAINRKIDRINKI
+979 INARIDRINKI

-997 GVGGFSGAGQSA
+997 GVGGFSGAGRSA
-1009 SPEEPIYAQ
+1009 SPE
-1018 VAKKVR
+1018 
-1024 AKIDQL
+1024 
-1030 NESASAI
+1030 
-1037 NRKMDRINKIASAG
+1037 
-1051 KGVGGFRGAGQS
+1051 
-1063 ASPEEPIY
+1063 
-1071 AQVAKK
+1071 
-1077 VRAKIDQLNE
+1077 
-1087 SASAINRKMDRINKI
+1087 
-1102 ASAGKGVGGFSG
+1102 
-1114 AGQSASPEEPL
+1114 
-1125 YAQVAKKVRAKIDQ
+1125 
-1139 LNESAS
+1139 
-1145 AINRKIDRINKIASA
+1145 
-1160 GKGVGGFRGAGQS
+1160 
-1173 ASPEEPIYAQ
+1173 
-1183 VAKKVSAKIDQ
+1183 
-1194 LNESASAI
+1194 
-1202 NRKMDR
+1202 
-1208 INKIAS
+1208 
-1214 AGKGV
+1214 
-1219 GGFSG
+1219 
-1224 AGQSASPEEPLYAQ
+1224 
-1238 VAKKVSAKIDQL
+1238 
-1250 NESAS
+1250 
-1255 AINRK
+1255 
-1260 IDRINKIAS
+1260 
-1269 AGKGVGGFSGAGQSA
+1269 
-1284 SPEEPLYAQVAKKV
+1284 
-1298 RAKIDQLNESASAIN
+1298 
-1313 RKMDRINKIASAG
+1313 
-1326 KGVGGFR
+1326 
-1333 GAGQSASPEEP
+1333 
-1344 LYAQVAKKVSAKID
+1344 
-1358 QLNESASAINRKID
+1358 
-1372 RINKIA
+1372 
-1378 SAGKGVGGFRGAGQS
+1378 
-1393 ASPEEPLY
+1393 
-1401 AQVAKKVRAK
+1401 
-1411 IDQLNESASAINRK
+1411 
-1425 IDRINKIASAG
+1425 
-1436 KGVGGF
+1436 
-1442 RGAGQSASPEEPL
+1442 
-1455 YAQVAKKVRAKID
+1455 
-1468 QLNESAS
+1468 
-1475 AINRKIDR
+1475 
-1483 INKIASAG
+1483 
-1491 KGVGGFSGA
+1491 
-1500 GQSASPEE
+1500 
-1508 PLYAQVAKKV
+1508 
-1518 RAKIDQ
+1518 
-1524 LNESASAIN
+1524 
-1533 RKMDRINKIASAG
+1533 
-1546 KGVGG
+1546 
-1551 FRGAGQSASPE
+1551 
-1562 EPLYAQVAKKV
+1562 
-1573 SAKIDQLNESASAI
+1573 
-1587 NRKMD
+1587 
-1592 RINKIASAGKG
+1592 
-1603 VGGFRGAGQSASP
+1603 
-1616 EEPIYAQVA
+1616 
-1625 KKVSAKIDQLNESAS
+1625 
-1640 AINRKMDR
+1640 
-1648 INKIASAGKGVGGF
+1648 
-1662 RGAGQS
+1662 
-1668 ASPEEP
+1668 
-1674 LYAQV
+1674 
-1679 AKKVSAKIDQ
+1679 
-1689 LNESASAINR
+1689 
-1699 KIDRINK
+1699 
-1706 IASAGKGVGGF
+1706 
-1717 SGAGQSASPE
+1717 
-1727 EPIYAQVAKKVSAKI
+1727 
-1742 DQLNESA
+1742 
-1749 SAINRKIDRI
+1749 
-1759 NKIASAGKGVGGFSG
+1759 
-1774 AGQSAS
+1774 
-1780 PEPIYATIDFDEAN
+1780 EPIYATIDFDEAN
-1794 QAGFSLRRSAAV
+1794 QAGFPLKRYAGV

-1816 EQELTRRIGDLNQA
+1816 EQELTRRIGDLSQA
-1830 VSEAKAG
+1830 ASEAKIG
-1837 HFDKLE
+1837 HFGNLE

-1883 HTRINSNVQSGT
+1883 HTRINSNVQNGA
-1895 INEKATGM
+1895 INERATGM

-1966 VQFLTNTFSTGS
+1966 VQFLTNAFSQGS

-1993 TKGGFQK
+1993 TKSGFQK

>member
-16 LNQTDFVPQRFINNL
+16 PNQTDFVPQRFINNL
-31 QAAFIKVDNAVAS
+31 QVAFIKVDNAVAS

-112 DSFKK
+112 ESFRK

-131 LQKDPSKINTQQ
+131 LQKDPSKIDTQQ
-143 IQNFMENIIQP
+143 IRNFMENIIQP

-184 DEKFMGVFDEFLK
+184 DEKFMGVFDESLK
-197 ARQEAEKNAEPT
+197 ERQEAEKNGEPA

-233 LHQEPR
+233 LDQEPVPHVQ
-239 PDFEQNIAT
+239 PDIAT

-259 ARDLLDERGNFS
+259 SRDFLDERGNFS

-288 KDPNY
+288 IDPNY

-304 LSSVLMGSHSGIE
+304 LSSVLMGGHGNIE

-322 LLYGDNGG
+322 LLYGGNGG

-347 GSNVA
+347 GNNVA
-352 TLINAHLNNGS
+352 TLINVHMKNGS
-363 GLVIAGNE
+363 GLVIAGGEKGVN
-371 NGIKNPSFYL
+371 NPSFYL
-381 YKQDQLTGLKQAL
+381 YKEDQLTGLKQAL
-394 SQEEIQNKVDF
+394 SQKEIQNKVDF

-428 TEIGNFQKD
+428 TEIENFQKD

-445 GSDHIAFVSKK
+445 GNDHIAFVSKK

-488 GETKTTLQGSLKYD
+488 GETKTTLQGNLKYD
-502 GVMFVDYSNF
+502 GVMFVNYSNF
-512 KYTNVSKSPDKGLG
+512 KYTNASKSPDKGVG

-564 KLWAKGLSPQEA
+564 KLWAKGLSSQEA

-588 ELVGK
+588 EMVGK
-593 VSNFNK
+593 FSNFNK

-619 LEKSLRKRESLEKEV
+619 LEKSLRKREHLEKEV
-634 AKKLESRNDNKNRM
+634 AKKLESRNGNKNRM

-675 AAFDPNLKGVRSE
+675 VAFDPNLKGVRSE

-697 KNLKDF
+697 KNLNAF
-703 GKSFDELKNGKN
+703 NKSFDELKNGKN

-803 GNFSKVEQALAELK
+803 GDFSKVEQALAELK
-817 NLSLDL
+817 SLSLDL
-823 GKNSDLQFVRDG
+823 GKNSDLQKSIKNG
-835 VRGTLVGNG
+835 VNGTLVGNG

-856 FSDIRKE
+856 FSDIRRE
-863 LSEKLFGKSNNNNNG
+863 LNEKLFGNSNNNNNG
-878 LKNNEEPI
+878 LKNNTEPI
-886 YAQVNKKKAGQ
+886 YAQVNKKKTGQ
-897 ATSPEEPIYAQVAR
+897 A
-911 KMSVKIDQLN
+911 
-921 EAASAINRKIDR
+921 
-933 INKIASAG
+933 
-941 KGVGGFSG
+941 
-949 AGQSA
+949 A

-972 DQLNESA
+972 DQLNEA
-979 SAINRKIDRINKI
+979 TSAINRKVDRINKI

-997 GVGGFSGAGQSA
+997 GVGGFSGAG
-1009 SPEEPIYAQ
+1009 
-1018 VAKKVR
+1018 R
-1024 AKIDQL
+1024 
-1030 NESASAI
+1030 
-1037 NRKMDRINKIASAG
+1037 
-1051 KGVGGFRGAGQS
+1051 
-1063 ASPEEPIY
+1063 
-1071 AQVAKK
+1071 
-1077 VRAKIDQLNE
+1077 
-1087 SASAINRKMDRINKI
+1087 
-1102 ASAGKGVGGFSG
+1102 
-1114 AGQSASPEEPL
+1114 
-1125 YAQVAKKVRAKIDQ
+1125 
-1139 LNESAS
+1139 
-1145 AINRKIDRINKIASA
+1145 
-1160 GKGVGGFRGAGQS
+1160 
-1173 ASPEEPIYAQ
+1173 
-1183 VAKKVSAKIDQ
+1183 
-1194 LNESASAI
+1194 
-1202 NRKMDR
+1202 
-1208 INKIAS
+1208 
-1214 AGKGV
+1214 
-1219 GGFSG
+1219 
-1224 AGQSASPEEPLYAQ
+1224 
-1238 VAKKVSAKIDQL
+1238 
-1250 NESAS
+1250 
-1255 AINRK
+1255 
-1260 IDRINKIAS
+1260 
-1269 AGKGVGGFSGAGQSA
+1269 
-1284 SPEEPLYAQVAKKV
+1284 
-1298 RAKIDQLNESASAIN
+1298 
-1313 RKMDRINKIASAG
+1313 
-1326 KGVGGFR
+1326 
-1333 GAGQSASPEEP
+1333 
-1344 LYAQVAKKVSAKID
+1344 
-1358 QLNESASAINRKID
+1358 
-1372 RINKIA
+1372 
-1378 SAGKGVGGFRGAGQS
+1378 
-1393 ASPEEPLY
+1393 
-1401 AQVAKKVRAK
+1401 
-1411 IDQLNESASAINRK
+1411 
-1425 IDRINKIASAG
+1425 
-1436 KGVGGF
+1436 
-1442 RGAGQSASPEEPL
+1442 
-1455 YAQVAKKVRAKID
+1455 
-1468 QLNESAS
+1468 
-1475 AINRKIDR
+1475 
-1483 INKIASAG
+1483 
-1491 KGVGGFSGA
+1491 
-1500 GQSASPEE
+1500 
-1508 PLYAQVAKKV
+1508 
-1518 RAKIDQ
+1518 
-1524 LNESASAIN
+1524 
-1533 RKMDRINKIASAG
+1533 
-1546 KGVGG
+1546 
-1551 FRGAGQSASPE
+1551 
-1562 EPLYAQVAKKV
+1562 
-1573 SAKIDQLNESASAI
+1573 
-1587 NRKMD
+1587 
-1592 RINKIASAGKG
+1592 
-1603 VGGFRGAGQSASP
+1603 
-1616 EEPIYAQVA
+1616 
-1625 KKVSAKIDQLNESAS
+1625 
-1640 AINRKMDR
+1640 
-1648 INKIASAGKGVGGF
+1648 
-1662 RGAGQS
+1662 
-1668 ASPEEP
+1668 
-1674 LYAQV
+1674 
-1679 AKKVSAKIDQ
+1679 
-1689 LNESASAINR
+1689 
-1699 KIDRINK
+1699 
-1706 IASAGKGVGGF
+1706 
-1717 SGAGQSASPE
+1717 
-1727 EPIYAQVAKKVSAKI
+1727 
-1742 DQLNESA
+1742 
-1749 SAINRKIDRI
+1749 
-1759 NKIASAGKGVGGFSG
+1759 
-1774 AGQSAS
+1774 SAS

-1794 QAGFSLRRSAAV
+1794 QAGFPLRRSTAV

-1830 VSEAKAG
+1830 VSEAKTG
-1837 HFDKLE
+1837 HFGNLE

-1865 KQVPTGLQA
+1865 KQVPTSLQA

-1917 KIVAHNVGS
+1917 KIVAHNIGS
-1926 AHLSEYDKIGFNQK
+1926 APLSEYDKIGFNQK

>member
-16 LNQTDFVPQRFINNL
+16 LNPTDFVPQRFINNL
-31 QAAFIKVDNAVAS
+31 QVAFLKVDNAATS

-104 LIAVDSSV
+104 LIDVNSSV

-131 LQKDPSKINTQQ
+131 LQKDPSKINTQT
-143 IQNFMENIIQP
+143 IRNFMENIIQP

-184 DEKFMGVFDEFLK
+184 DQKFMGVFDESLK
-197 ARQEAEKNAEPT
+197 ERQEAEKNAEPA
-209 GGDWLDIFLS
+209 GDWLDIFLS

-239 PDFEQNIAT
+239 PDFEQNLAT

-304 LSSVLMGSHSGIE
+304 LSSVLMGGHSSIE

-352 TLINAHLNNGS
+352 TLINAHLHNGS
-363 GLVIAGNE
+363 GLIIAGNE

-381 YKQDQLTGLKQAL
+381 YKEDQLTGLKQAM

-428 TEIGNFQKD
+428 AEIENFQKD

-445 GSDHIAFVSKK
+445 GNDHVAFVSKK
-456 DPKHLALVTEFGN
+456 DNKHLALVTEFGN

-488 GETKTTLQGSLKYD
+488 GETKTTLQGNLKYD
-502 GVMFVDYSNF
+502 GMMFVDYSNF
-512 KYTNVSKSPDKGLG
+512 KYTNASKSPDKGVG
-526 ATNGVSHLEAN
+526 TTNGVSHLEAN
-537 FSKVAVFNLPNL
+537 FSKVTVFNLPNL

-564 KLWAKGLSPQEA
+564 KLWAKGLSPQET

-588 ELVGK
+588 ELLGK
-593 VSNFNK
+593 VSNFNQ

-619 LEKSLRKRESLEKEV
+619 LEKSLRKREHLEKEV
-634 AKKLESRNDNKNRM
+634 AKKLESRNDSKNRM

-675 AAFDPNLKGVRSE
+675 AAFDPNLKGIRSE

-754 FKNGKNKD
+754 FKNGKNND

-803 GNFSKVEQALAELK
+803 GDFSKVEQALAELK
-817 NLSLDL
+817 NLSLDQKNESFNV
-823 GKNSDLQFVRDG
+823 GKNSDLQSVRDS

-844 LSKTEATTLTKN
+844 LSKTEATKLSKN

-863 LSEKLFGKSNNNNNG
+863 LSEKLFGKSNSNG

-886 YAQVNKKKAGQ
+886 YAKVNKKKTGQ
-897 ATSPEEPIYAQVAR
+897 VASPEEPIYAQVA
-911 KMSVKIDQLN
+911 KKVSAKIDQLN

-949 AGQSA
+949 AG
-954 SPEEPIYA
+954 
-962 QVAKKVSAKI
+962 
-972 DQLNESA
+972 
-979 SAINRKIDRINKI
+979 R
-992 ASAGK
+992 
-997 GVGGFSGAGQSA
+997 
-1009 SPEEPIYAQ
+1009 
-1018 VAKKVR
+1018 
-1024 AKIDQL
+1024 
-1030 NESASAI
+1030 
-1037 NRKMDRINKIASAG
+1037 
-1051 KGVGGFRGAGQS
+1051 
-1063 ASPEEPIY
+1063 
-1071 AQVAKK
+1071 
-1077 VRAKIDQLNE
+1077 
-1087 SASAINRKMDRINKI
+1087 
-1102 ASAGKGVGGFSG
+1102 
-1114 AGQSASPEEPL
+1114 
-1125 YAQVAKKVRAKIDQ
+1125 
-1139 LNESAS
+1139 
-1145 AINRKIDRINKIASA
+1145 
-1160 GKGVGGFRGAGQS
+1160 
-1173 ASPEEPIYAQ
+1173 
-1183 VAKKVSAKIDQ
+1183 
-1194 LNESASAI
+1194 
-1202 NRKMDR
+1202 
-1208 INKIAS
+1208 
-1214 AGKGV
+1214 
-1219 GGFSG
+1219 
-1224 AGQSASPEEPLYAQ
+1224 
-1238 VAKKVSAKIDQL
+1238 
-1250 NESAS
+1250 
-1255 AINRK
+1255 
-1260 IDRINKIAS
+1260 
-1269 AGKGVGGFSGAGQSA
+1269 
-1284 SPEEPLYAQVAKKV
+1284 
-1298 RAKIDQLNESASAIN
+1298 
-1313 RKMDRINKIASAG
+1313 
-1326 KGVGGFR
+1326 
-1333 GAGQSASPEEP
+1333 
-1344 LYAQVAKKVSAKID
+1344 
-1358 QLNESASAINRKID
+1358 
-1372 RINKIA
+1372 
-1378 SAGKGVGGFRGAGQS
+1378 
-1393 ASPEEPLY
+1393 
-1401 AQVAKKVRAK
+1401 
-1411 IDQLNESASAINRK
+1411 
-1425 IDRINKIASAG
+1425 
-1436 KGVGGF
+1436 
-1442 RGAGQSASPEEPL
+1442 
-1455 YAQVAKKVRAKID
+1455 
-1468 QLNESAS
+1468 
-1475 AINRKIDR
+1475 
-1483 INKIASAG
+1483 
-1491 KGVGGFSGA
+1491 
-1500 GQSASPEE
+1500 
-1508 PLYAQVAKKV
+1508 
-1518 RAKIDQ
+1518 
-1524 LNESASAIN
+1524 
-1533 RKMDRINKIASAG
+1533 
-1546 KGVGG
+1546 
-1551 FRGAGQSASPE
+1551 
-1562 EPLYAQVAKKV
+1562 
-1573 SAKIDQLNESASAI
+1573 
-1587 NRKMD
+1587 
-1592 RINKIASAGKG
+1592 
-1603 VGGFRGAGQSASP
+1603 
-1616 EEPIYAQVA
+1616 
-1625 KKVSAKIDQLNESAS
+1625 
-1640 AINRKMDR
+1640 
-1648 INKIASAGKGVGGF
+1648 
-1662 RGAGQS
+1662 
-1668 ASPEEP
+1668 
-1674 LYAQV
+1674 
-1679 AKKVSAKIDQ
+1679 
-1689 LNESASAINR
+1689 
-1699 KIDRINK
+1699 
-1706 IASAGKGVGGF
+1706 
-1717 SGAGQSASPE
+1717 
-1727 EPIYAQVAKKVSAKI
+1727 
-1742 DQLNESA
+1742 
-1749 SAINRKIDRI
+1749 
-1759 NKIASAGKGVGGFSG
+1759 
-1774 AGQSAS
+1774 SAS

-1794 QAGFSLRRSAAV
+1794 QAGFPLRRSAGV

-1830 VSEAKAG
+1830 VSEAKTG
-1837 HFDKLE
+1837 HFGNLE

-1883 HTRINSNVQSGT
+1883 HTRINSNVQNGA
-1895 INEKATGM
+1895 INERATGM

-1951 STKLNNAVKDIKSSF
+1951 STKLNSAIKDIKSGF
-1966 VQFLTNTFSTGS
+1966 VQFLTNTFSQGS
-1978 YSLMKA
+1978 YNLMKA

>member
-16 LNQTDFVPQRFINNL
+16 LNPTDFVPQRFINNL
-31 QAAFIKVDNAVAS
+31 QVAFLEVDSAVAS

-131 LQKDPSKINTQQ
+131 LQKDPSKINTRQ
-143 IQNFMENIIQP
+143 IRNFMENIIQP

-184 DEKFMGVFDEFLK
+184 DEKFMGVFDESLK
-197 ARQEAEKNAEPT
+197 ARQEAEKNTEPA

-304 LSSVLMGSHSGIE
+304 LSSVLMGGHSNIE

-347 GSNVA
+347 GNNVA

-411 NNAKLD
+411 NNARLD

-428 TEIGNFQKD
+428 NEIEDFQKD

-445 GSDHIAFVSKK
+445 GNDHIAFVSKK

-469 GEVSYTLKDYGKK
+469 GELSYTLKDYGKK

-502 GVMFVDYSNF
+502 GVMFVNYSNF
-512 KYTNVSKSPDKGLG
+512 KYTNASKSPDKGLG

-537 FSKVAVFNLPNL
+537 LSKVAVFNLPNL

-564 KLWAKGLSPQEA
+564 KLLAKGLSPQEA

-593 VSNFNK
+593 VSNLNK

-619 LEKSLRKRESLEKEV
+619 LEKSIRKREHLEKEV

-655 SQKDKIFALINKEA
+655 SQKDKIFALINQEA

-675 AAFDPNLKGVRSE
+675 AAFDPNLKGIRSE

-731 VKDLGINPEW
+731 MKDLSINPEW

-771 DLENSIKDVII
+771 DLENSIKDVSI

-792 LNQAVSETKLT
+792 LNQAVSEAKLT
-803 GNFSKVEQALAELK
+803 GDFSKVEQALAELK

-823 GKNSDLQFVRDG
+823 GKNSDLQSVRDS

-844 LSKTEATTLTKN
+844 LSKTEATKLSKN

-863 LSEKLFGKSNNNNNG
+863 LNEKLFGNSNNNNNG

-897 ATSPEEPIYAQVAR
+897 AASPAEPIYAQV
-911 KMSVKIDQLN
+911 
-921 EAASAINRKIDR
+921 
-933 INKIASAG
+933 NK
-941 KGVGGFSG
+941 KKT
-949 AGQSA
+949 GQVA

-972 DQLNESA
+972 DQLNEA
-979 SAINRKIDRINKI
+979 T
-992 ASAGK
+992 
-997 GVGGFSGAGQSA
+997 
-1009 SPEEPIYAQ
+1009 
-1018 VAKKVR
+1018 
-1024 AKIDQL
+1024 
-1030 NESASAI
+1030 
-1037 NRKMDRINKIASAG
+1037 
-1051 KGVGGFRGAGQS
+1051 
-1063 ASPEEPIY
+1063 
-1071 AQVAKK
+1071 
-1077 VRAKIDQLNE
+1077 
-1087 SASAINRKMDRINKI
+1087 
-1102 ASAGKGVGGFSG
+1102 
-1114 AGQSASPEEPL
+1114 
-1125 YAQVAKKVRAKIDQ
+1125 
-1139 LNESAS
+1139 
-1145 AINRKIDRINKIASA
+1145 
-1160 GKGVGGFRGAGQS
+1160 
-1173 ASPEEPIYAQ
+1173 
-1183 VAKKVSAKIDQ
+1183 
-1194 LNESASAI
+1194 
-1202 NRKMDR
+1202 
-1208 INKIAS
+1208 
-1214 AGKGV
+1214 
-1219 GGFSG
+1219 
-1224 AGQSASPEEPLYAQ
+1224 
-1238 VAKKVSAKIDQL
+1238 
-1250 NESAS
+1250 
-1255 AINRK
+1255 
-1260 IDRINKIAS
+1260 
-1269 AGKGVGGFSGAGQSA
+1269 
-1284 SPEEPLYAQVAKKV
+1284 
-1298 RAKIDQLNESASAIN
+1298 
-1313 RKMDRINKIASAG
+1313 
-1326 KGVGGFR
+1326 
-1333 GAGQSASPEEP
+1333 
-1344 LYAQVAKKVSAKID
+1344 
-1358 QLNESASAINRKID
+1358 
-1372 RINKIA
+1372 
-1378 SAGKGVGGFRGAGQS
+1378 
-1393 ASPEEPLY
+1393 
-1401 AQVAKKVRAK
+1401 
-1411 IDQLNESASAINRK
+1411 
-1425 IDRINKIASAG
+1425 
-1436 KGVGGF
+1436 
-1442 RGAGQSASPEEPL
+1442 
-1455 YAQVAKKVRAKID
+1455 
-1468 QLNESAS
+1468 
-1475 AINRKIDR
+1475 
-1483 INKIASAG
+1483 
-1491 KGVGGFSGA
+1491 
-1500 GQSASPEE
+1500 
-1508 PLYAQVAKKV
+1508 
-1518 RAKIDQ
+1518 
-1524 LNESASAIN
+1524 
-1533 RKMDRINKIASAG
+1533 
-1546 KGVGG
+1546 
-1551 FRGAGQSASPE
+1551 
-1562 EPLYAQVAKKV
+1562 
-1573 SAKIDQLNESASAI
+1573 
-1587 NRKMD
+1587 
-1592 RINKIASAGKG
+1592 
-1603 VGGFRGAGQSASP
+1603 
-1616 EEPIYAQVA
+1616 
-1625 KKVSAKIDQLNESAS
+1625 
-1640 AINRKMDR
+1640 
-1648 INKIASAGKGVGGF
+1648 
-1662 RGAGQS
+1662 
-1668 ASPEEP
+1668 
-1674 LYAQV
+1674 
-1679 AKKVSAKIDQ
+1679 
-1689 LNESASAINR
+1689 
-1699 KIDRINK
+1699 
-1706 IASAGKGVGGF
+1706 
-1717 SGAGQSASPE
+1717 
-1727 EPIYAQVAKKVSAKI
+1727 
-1742 DQLNESA
+1742 

-1794 QAGFSLRRSAAV
+1794 QAGFPLRRSVAV

-1816 EQELTRRIGDLNQA
+1816 EQELTSRIGDLNQA
-1830 VSEAKAG
+1830 VSEAKTG
-1837 HFDKLE
+1837 HFGKLE

-1857 LKLWVESA
+1857 VKLWVESA
-1865 KQVPTGLQA
+1865 KQVPTSLQA

-1883 HTRINSNVQSGT
+1883 HTRINSNVKNGAV
-1895 INEKATGM
+1895 NEKATGM

-1926 AHLSEYDKIGFNQK
+1926 IPLSDYDKIGFNQK

-1951 STKLNNAVKDIKSSF
+1951 STKLSNAVKDIKSSF
-1966 VQFLTNTFSTGS
+1966 VQFLTNTFSQGS
-1978 YSLMKA
+1978 YSLTKVD
-1984 NVEHGVKNT
+1984 VEFGVKNT
-1993 TKGGFQK
+1993 NTKSGFQK

>member
-1 MTNETIDQTTTPDQT
+1 MTNETIDQTTTLD
-16 LNQTDFVPQRFINNL
+16 QTDFVPQRFINNL
-31 QAAFIKVDNAVAS
+31 QVAFIKVDSAVAS

-76 KAIKNPTKKNQYF
+76 KAIKNPAKKNQYF

-112 DSFKK
+112 ESFKK

-143 IQNFMENIIQP
+143 IRNFMENIIQP

-184 DEKFMGVFDEFLK
+184 DEKFMGVFDESLK
-197 ARQEAEKNAEPT
+197 ARQEAEKNAEPA

-233 LHQEPR
+233 LNQEPR
-239 PDFEQNIAT
+239 PDFEQNLAT
-248 TTTDIQGLPPE
+248 TTTNIQGLPPE

-271 KFTLGDMEMLD
+271 KFTLGDVEMLD

-288 KDPNY
+288 NDPNY

-304 LSSVLMGSHSGIE
+304 LSSVLMGGHSNIE

-347 GSNVA
+347 GNNVA
-352 TLINAHLNNGS
+352 TLINAHLRNGS

-381 YKQDQLTGLKQAL
+381 YKEDQLTGLKQAL

-428 TEIGNFQKD
+428 TGIEDFQKN

-445 GSDHIAFVSKK
+445 GNDHIAFVSKK

-502 GVMFVDYSNF
+502 GVMFVNYSNF
-512 KYTNVSKSPDKGLG
+512 KYTNASKSPDKGVG
-526 ATNGVSHLEAN
+526 TTNGVSHLEAN

-564 KLWAKGLSPQEA
+564 KLLAKGLSPQEA

-588 ELVGK
+588 EMVGK

-619 LEKSLRKRESLEKEV
+619 LEKSLRKREHLEKEV

-754 FKNGKNKD
+754 FKNGKNND

-782 NQKITDKVDN
+782 NQKITDKVDK

-803 GNFSKVEQALAELK
+803 GDFSKVEQALAELK
-817 NLSLDL
+817 SLSLDQKNESFNV
-823 GKNSDLQFVRDG
+823 GKNSDLQSVRDS

-844 LSKTEATTLTKN
+844 LSKTEATKLSKN

-863 LSEKLFGKSNNNNNG
+863 LSEKLFGKSNSNG

-886 YAQVNKKKAGQ
+886 YAQVNKKKTGQ
-897 ATSPEEPIYAQVAR
+897 AT
-911 KMSVKIDQLN
+911 
-921 EAASAINRKIDR
+921 
-933 INKIASAG
+933 
-941 KGVGGFSG
+941 
-949 AGQSA
+949 

-972 DQLNESA
+972 DQLNEATSK
-979 SAINRKIDRINKI
+979 INARIDRINKI

-997 GVGGFSGAGQSA
+997 GVGNFSGAG
-1009 SPEEPIYAQ
+1009 
-1018 VAKKVR
+1018 R
-1024 AKIDQL
+1024 
-1030 NESASAI
+1030 
-1037 NRKMDRINKIASAG
+1037 
-1051 KGVGGFRGAGQS
+1051 
-1063 ASPEEPIY
+1063 
-1071 AQVAKK
+1071 
-1077 VRAKIDQLNE
+1077 
-1087 SASAINRKMDRINKI
+1087 
-1102 ASAGKGVGGFSG
+1102 
-1114 AGQSASPEEPL
+1114 
-1125 YAQVAKKVRAKIDQ
+1125 
-1139 LNESAS
+1139 
-1145 AINRKIDRINKIASA
+1145 
-1160 GKGVGGFRGAGQS
+1160 
-1173 ASPEEPIYAQ
+1173 
-1183 VAKKVSAKIDQ
+1183 
-1194 LNESASAI
+1194 
-1202 NRKMDR
+1202 
-1208 INKIAS
+1208 
-1214 AGKGV
+1214 
-1219 GGFSG
+1219 
-1224 AGQSASPEEPLYAQ
+1224 
-1238 VAKKVSAKIDQL
+1238 
-1250 NESAS
+1250 
-1255 AINRK
+1255 
-1260 IDRINKIAS
+1260 
-1269 AGKGVGGFSGAGQSA
+1269 
-1284 SPEEPLYAQVAKKV
+1284 
-1298 RAKIDQLNESASAIN
+1298 
-1313 RKMDRINKIASAG
+1313 
-1326 KGVGGFR
+1326 
-1333 GAGQSASPEEP
+1333 
-1344 LYAQVAKKVSAKID
+1344 
-1358 QLNESASAINRKID
+1358 
-1372 RINKIA
+1372 
-1378 SAGKGVGGFRGAGQS
+1378 
-1393 ASPEEPLY
+1393 
-1401 AQVAKKVRAK
+1401 
-1411 IDQLNESASAINRK
+1411 
-1425 IDRINKIASAG
+1425 
-1436 KGVGGF
+1436 
-1442 RGAGQSASPEEPL
+1442 
-1455 YAQVAKKVRAKID
+1455 
-1468 QLNESAS
+1468 
-1475 AINRKIDR
+1475 
-1483 INKIASAG
+1483 
-1491 KGVGGFSGA
+1491 
-1500 GQSASPEE
+1500 
-1508 PLYAQVAKKV
+1508 
-1518 RAKIDQ
+1518 
-1524 LNESASAIN
+1524 
-1533 RKMDRINKIASAG
+1533 
-1546 KGVGG
+1546 
-1551 FRGAGQSASPE
+1551 
-1562 EPLYAQVAKKV
+1562 
-1573 SAKIDQLNESASAI
+1573 
-1587 NRKMD
+1587 
-1592 RINKIASAGKG
+1592 
-1603 VGGFRGAGQSASP
+1603 
-1616 EEPIYAQVA
+1616 
-1625 KKVSAKIDQLNESAS
+1625 
-1640 AINRKMDR
+1640 
-1648 INKIASAGKGVGGF
+1648 
-1662 RGAGQS
+1662 
-1668 ASPEEP
+1668 
-1674 LYAQV
+1674 
-1679 AKKVSAKIDQ
+1679 
-1689 LNESASAINR
+1689 
-1699 KIDRINK
+1699 
-1706 IASAGKGVGGF
+1706 
-1717 SGAGQSASPE
+1717 
-1727 EPIYAQVAKKVSAKI
+1727 
-1742 DQLNESA
+1742 
-1749 SAINRKIDRI
+1749 
-1759 NKIASAGKGVGGFSG
+1759 
-1774 AGQSAS
+1774 SAS

-1794 QAGFSLRRSAAV
+1794 QAGFPLRRSAGV
-1806 NDLSKVGLSR
+1806 GDLSKVGLSR

-1830 VSEAKAG
+1830 VSEAKTG

-1865 KQVPTGLQA
+1865 KQVPTSLQA

-1883 HTRINSNVQSGT
+1883 HTRINSNIQHGT

-1926 AHLSEYDKIGFNQK
+1926 ANLSAYDNIGFNQK

-1966 VQFLTNTFSTGS
+1966 VQFLTNTFSTGA
-1978 YSLMKA
+1978 YSLAKA
-1984 NVEHGVKNT
+1984 NAELGVKNIN
-1993 TKGGFQK
+1993 TKSGFQK

>member
-1 MTNETIDQTTTPDQT
+1 MTNEIIDQTTTPDQT
-16 LNQTDFVPQRFINNL
+16 LNPTDFVPQRFINNL
-31 QAAFIKVDNAVAS
+31 QVAFLKVDSAVSS

-51 IVDKNDRDNR
+51 IVDKNDKDNR

-76 KAIKNPTKKNQYF
+76 KAIKNPAKKNQYF
-89 SDFINKSNDLINKDN
+89 SDFINKSNDLIDKDN

-131 LQKDPSKINTQQ
+131 LQKDPSKIDTQQ
-143 IQNFMENIIQP
+143 IRNFMENIIQP

-184 DEKFMGVFDEFLK
+184 DQKFMGVFDESLK
-197 ARQEAEKNAEPT
+197 ERQEAEENAEPA
-209 GGDWLDIFLS
+209 GDWFDIFLS

-239 PDFEQNIAT
+239 PDFEQNLAT

-259 ARDLLDERGNFS
+259 ARDLLDERDNFS

-304 LSSVLMGSHSGIE
+304 LSSVLMGGHSSIE

-338 ATVGYKNQQ
+338 ATVGYKDQQ

-363 GLVIAGNE
+363 GLIIAGNE
-371 NGIKNPSFYL
+371 DGIKNPSFYL
-381 YKQDQLTGLKQAL
+381 YKEDQLTGLKQAM

-405 MEFLAQ
+405 MEFLAR

-428 TEIGNFQKD
+428 TEIEDFQKD

-445 GSDHIAFVSKK
+445 GNDHIAFVSKK

-488 GETKTTLQGSLKYD
+488 GEVKTTLQGSLKYD
-502 GVMFVDYSNF
+502 GMMFVGYSNF
-512 KYTNVSKSPDKGLG
+512 KYTNASKSPDKGVS

-619 LEKSLRKRESLEKEV
+619 LEKSLRKREHLEKEV

-655 SQKDKIFALINKEA
+655 SQKDKIFALINQEA

-724 LKALKDS
+724 LKALKNS

-782 NQKITDKVDN
+782 NQKITDKVEN

-803 GNFSKVEQALAELK
+803 GDFSKVEQALAELK
-817 NLSLDL
+817 SLSLDQKNESFNV
-823 GKNSDLQFVRDG
+823 GKNSDLQFVRDS

-844 LSKTEATTLTKN
+844 LSKTEATKLSKN

-863 LSEKLFGKSNNNNNG
+863 LSEKLFGKSNSNG

-886 YAQVNKKKAGQ
+886 YAQVNKKKTGQ
-897 ATSPEEPIYAQVAR
+897 VASPEEPIYAQVA
-911 KMSVKIDQLN
+911 KKVSAKIDQLN
-921 EAASAINRKIDR
+921 EATSAINRKIDR

-949 AGQSA
+949 AGRSA
-954 SPEEPIYA
+954 
-962 QVAKKVSAKI
+962 
-972 DQLNESA
+972 N
-979 SAINRKIDRINKI
+979 
-992 ASAGK
+992 
-997 GVGGFSGAGQSA
+997 
-1009 SPEEPIYAQ
+1009 
-1018 VAKKVR
+1018 
-1024 AKIDQL
+1024 
-1030 NESASAI
+1030 
-1037 NRKMDRINKIASAG
+1037 
-1051 KGVGGFRGAGQS
+1051 
-1063 ASPEEPIY
+1063 
-1071 AQVAKK
+1071 
-1077 VRAKIDQLNE
+1077 
-1087 SASAINRKMDRINKI
+1087 
-1102 ASAGKGVGGFSG
+1102 
-1114 AGQSASPEEPL
+1114 
-1125 YAQVAKKVRAKIDQ
+1125 
-1139 LNESAS
+1139 
-1145 AINRKIDRINKIASA
+1145 
-1160 GKGVGGFRGAGQS
+1160 
-1173 ASPEEPIYAQ
+1173 
-1183 VAKKVSAKIDQ
+1183 
-1194 LNESASAI
+1194 
-1202 NRKMDR
+1202 
-1208 INKIAS
+1208 
-1214 AGKGV
+1214 
-1219 GGFSG
+1219 
-1224 AGQSASPEEPLYAQ
+1224 
-1238 VAKKVSAKIDQL
+1238 
-1250 NESAS
+1250 
-1255 AINRK
+1255 
-1260 IDRINKIAS
+1260 
-1269 AGKGVGGFSGAGQSA
+1269 
-1284 SPEEPLYAQVAKKV
+1284 
-1298 RAKIDQLNESASAIN
+1298 
-1313 RKMDRINKIASAG
+1313 
-1326 KGVGGFR
+1326 
-1333 GAGQSASPEEP
+1333 
-1344 LYAQVAKKVSAKID
+1344 
-1358 QLNESASAINRKID
+1358 
-1372 RINKIA
+1372 
-1378 SAGKGVGGFRGAGQS
+1378 
-1393 ASPEEPLY
+1393 
-1401 AQVAKKVRAK
+1401 
-1411 IDQLNESASAINRK
+1411 
-1425 IDRINKIASAG
+1425 
-1436 KGVGGF
+1436 
-1442 RGAGQSASPEEPL
+1442 
-1455 YAQVAKKVRAKID
+1455 
-1468 QLNESAS
+1468 
-1475 AINRKIDR
+1475 
-1483 INKIASAG
+1483 
-1491 KGVGGFSGA
+1491 
-1500 GQSASPEE
+1500 
-1508 PLYAQVAKKV
+1508 
-1518 RAKIDQ
+1518 
-1524 LNESASAIN
+1524 
-1533 RKMDRINKIASAG
+1533 
-1546 KGVGG
+1546 
-1551 FRGAGQSASPE
+1551 
-1562 EPLYAQVAKKV
+1562 
-1573 SAKIDQLNESASAI
+1573 
-1587 NRKMD
+1587 
-1592 RINKIASAGKG
+1592 
-1603 VGGFRGAGQSASP
+1603 
-1616 EEPIYAQVA
+1616 
-1625 KKVSAKIDQLNESAS
+1625 
-1640 AINRKMDR
+1640 
-1648 INKIASAGKGVGGF
+1648 
-1662 RGAGQS
+1662 
-1668 ASPEEP
+1668 
-1674 LYAQV
+1674 
-1679 AKKVSAKIDQ
+1679 
-1689 LNESASAINR
+1689 
-1699 KIDRINK
+1699 
-1706 IASAGKGVGGF
+1706 
-1717 SGAGQSASPE
+1717 
-1727 EPIYAQVAKKVSAKI
+1727 
-1742 DQLNESA
+1742 
-1749 SAINRKIDRI
+1749 
-1759 NKIASAGKGVGGFSG
+1759 
-1774 AGQSAS
+1774 

-1794 QAGFSLRRSAAV
+1794 QAGFPLRRSAGV

-1830 VSEAKAG
+1830 VSEAKTG

-1857 LKLWVESA
+1857 LKLYAESA

-1883 HTRINSNVQSGT
+1883 HTRINSNVHNGA

-1903 LTQKNPEWLKLVND
+1903 LTQKNPEWLKLVNN

-1926 AHLSEYDKIGFNQK
+1926 ANLSAYDNIGFNQK

-1966 VQFLTNTFSTGS
+1966 VQFLTNTFSAGA
-1978 YSLMKA
+1978 YSLAKA
-1984 NVEHGVKNT
+1984 NAELGVKNIN
-1993 TKGGFQK
+1993 TKSGFQK

>member
-16 LNQTDFVPQRFINNL
+16 LNPTDFVPQRFINNL
-31 QAAFIKVDNAVAS
+31 QVAFLKVDSAVAS

-143 IQNFMENIIQP
+143 IRNFMENIIQP

-184 DEKFMGVFDEFLK
+184 DEKFMGVFDESLK
-197 ARQEAEKNAEPT
+197 ARQEAEKNAEPA

-224 KQSSDLKET
+224 KQSSELKET

-288 KDPNY
+288 NDPNY

-304 LSSVLMGSHSGIE
+304 LSSMLMGSHSNIE

-347 GSNVA
+347 GNNVA
-352 TLINAHLNNGS
+352 TLINAHLRNGS

-411 NNAKLD
+411 NNARLD
-417 NLSEKEKEKFQ
+417 SLSEKEKEKFQ
-428 TEIGNFQKD
+428 TEIEDFQKD

-445 GSDHIAFVSKK
+445 GNDHIAFVSKK

-488 GETKTTLQGSLKYD
+488 GETKTTLQGNLKHD
-502 GVMFVDYSNF
+502 GVMFVNYSNF
-512 KYTNVSKSPDKGLG
+512 KYTNASKSPDKGLG
-526 ATNGVSHLEAN
+526 ATNGVSHLEASL
-537 FSKVAVFNLPNL
+537 SKVAVFNLPNL

-593 VSNFNK
+593 VSNLNK

-619 LEKSLRKRESLEKEV
+619 LEKSIRKREHLEKEV

-655 SQKDKIFALINKEA
+655 SQKDKIFALINQEA

-675 AAFDPNLKGVRSE
+675 VAFDPNLKGIRSE

-703 GKSFDELKNGKN
+703 GKSFDELKNGN
-715 NDFSKAEET
+715 NKDFSKAEET
-724 LKALKDS
+724 LKTLKDS
-731 VKDLGINPEW
+731 MKDLGINPEW
-741 ISKIENLNAALND
+741 ISKVENLNAALND

-771 DLENSIKDVII
+771 DLENSIKDVSI

-792 LNQAVSETKLT
+792 LNQAVSEAKLT
-803 GNFSKVEQALAELK
+803 GDFSKVEQVLAELK
-817 NLSLDL
+817 NLSI
-823 GKNSDLQFVRDG
+823 GKNSDLQKSVKNG
-835 VRGTLVGNG
+835 VNGTLVGNG

-863 LSEKLFGKSNNNNNG
+863 LNEKLFGNFNNNNNNG

-897 ATSPEEPIYAQVAR
+897 AASLEEPIYAQV
-911 KMSVKIDQLN
+911 
-921 EAASAINRKIDR
+921 
-933 INKIASAG
+933 NK
-941 KGVGGFSG
+941 KKT
-949 AGQSA
+949 GQAA
-954 SPEEPIYA
+954 SPEEPIYT
-962 QVAKKVSAKI
+962 QVAKKVNARIDRLNKIASTINGKI
-972 DQLNESA
+972 DQLNRTA
-979 SAINRKIDRINKI
+979 SAN
-992 ASAGK
+992 K
-997 GVGGFSGAGQSA
+997 GVGDSSGAG
-1009 SPEEPIYAQ
+1009 
-1018 VAKKVR
+1018 R
-1024 AKIDQL
+1024 
-1030 NESASAI
+1030 
-1037 NRKMDRINKIASAG
+1037 
-1051 KGVGGFRGAGQS
+1051 
-1063 ASPEEPIY
+1063 
-1071 AQVAKK
+1071 
-1077 VRAKIDQLNE
+1077 
-1087 SASAINRKMDRINKI
+1087 
-1102 ASAGKGVGGFSG
+1102 
-1114 AGQSASPEEPL
+1114 
-1125 YAQVAKKVRAKIDQ
+1125 
-1139 LNESAS
+1139 
-1145 AINRKIDRINKIASA
+1145 
-1160 GKGVGGFRGAGQS
+1160 
-1173 ASPEEPIYAQ
+1173 
-1183 VAKKVSAKIDQ
+1183 
-1194 LNESASAI
+1194 
-1202 NRKMDR
+1202 
-1208 INKIAS
+1208 
-1214 AGKGV
+1214 
-1219 GGFSG
+1219 
-1224 AGQSASPEEPLYAQ
+1224 
-1238 VAKKVSAKIDQL
+1238 
-1250 NESAS
+1250 
-1255 AINRK
+1255 
-1260 IDRINKIAS
+1260 
-1269 AGKGVGGFSGAGQSA
+1269 
-1284 SPEEPLYAQVAKKV
+1284 
-1298 RAKIDQLNESASAIN
+1298 
-1313 RKMDRINKIASAG
+1313 
-1326 KGVGGFR
+1326 
-1333 GAGQSASPEEP
+1333 
-1344 LYAQVAKKVSAKID
+1344 
-1358 QLNESASAINRKID
+1358 
-1372 RINKIA
+1372 
-1378 SAGKGVGGFRGAGQS
+1378 
-1393 ASPEEPLY
+1393 
-1401 AQVAKKVRAK
+1401 
-1411 IDQLNESASAINRK
+1411 
-1425 IDRINKIASAG
+1425 
-1436 KGVGGF
+1436 
-1442 RGAGQSASPEEPL
+1442 
-1455 YAQVAKKVRAKID
+1455 
-1468 QLNESAS
+1468 
-1475 AINRKIDR
+1475 
-1483 INKIASAG
+1483 
-1491 KGVGGFSGA
+1491 
-1500 GQSASPEE
+1500 
-1508 PLYAQVAKKV
+1508 
-1518 RAKIDQ
+1518 
-1524 LNESASAIN
+1524 
-1533 RKMDRINKIASAG
+1533 
-1546 KGVGG
+1546 
-1551 FRGAGQSASPE
+1551 
-1562 EPLYAQVAKKV
+1562 
-1573 SAKIDQLNESASAI
+1573 
-1587 NRKMD
+1587 
-1592 RINKIASAGKG
+1592 
-1603 VGGFRGAGQSASP
+1603 
-1616 EEPIYAQVA
+1616 
-1625 KKVSAKIDQLNESAS
+1625 
-1640 AINRKMDR
+1640 
-1648 INKIASAGKGVGGF
+1648 
-1662 RGAGQS
+1662 
-1668 ASPEEP
+1668 
-1674 LYAQV
+1674 
-1679 AKKVSAKIDQ
+1679 
-1689 LNESASAINR
+1689 
-1699 KIDRINK
+1699 
-1706 IASAGKGVGGF
+1706 
-1717 SGAGQSASPE
+1717 
-1727 EPIYAQVAKKVSAKI
+1727 
-1742 DQLNESA
+1742 
-1749 SAINRKIDRI
+1749 
-1759 NKIASAGKGVGGFSG
+1759 
-1774 AGQSAS
+1774 SAS

-1794 QAGFSLRRSAAV
+1794 QAGFPLRRSAAV

-1816 EQELTRRIGDLNQA
+1816 EQELTSRIGDLNQA
-1830 VSEAKAG
+1830 VSEAKTG
-1837 HFDKLE
+1837 HFGKLE

-1857 LKLWVESA
+1857 VNLWVESA
-1865 KQVPTGLQA
+1865 KQVPTSLQA
-1874 KLDNYATNS
+1874 KLDSYATNS
-1883 HTRINSNVQSGT
+1883 HTRINSNVKNGAV
-1895 INEKATGM
+1895 NEKATGM

-1926 AHLSEYDKIGFNQK
+1926 IPLSDYDKIGFNQK

-1966 VQFLTNTFSTGS
+1966 VQFLTNTFSQGS
-1978 YSLMKA
+1978 YSLAKA
-1984 NVEHGVKNT
+1984 ELGVKNIN
-1993 TKGGFQK
+1993 TKSGFQK

>member
-16 LNQTDFVPQRFINNL
+16 LNPTDFVPQRFINNL
-31 QAAFIKVDNAVAS
+31 QVAFLKVDNAVAS

-143 IQNFMENIIQP
+143 IRNFMENIIQP

-184 DEKFMGVFDEFLK
+184 DQKFMGVFDESLK
-197 ARQEAEKNAEPT
+197 ERQEAEKNAEPA
-209 GGDWLDIFLS
+209 GDWLDIFLS

-259 ARDLLDERGNFS
+259 SRDLLDERGNFS

-288 KDPNY
+288 IDPNY

-304 LSSVLMGSHSGIE
+304 LSSVLMGSHNGIE

-338 ATVGYKNQQ
+338 ATVGYKDQQ

-352 TLINAHLNNGS
+352 TLINAHLHNGS

-371 NGIKNPSFYL
+371 DGIKNPSFYL
-381 YKQDQLTGLKQAL
+381 YKEDQLTGLKQAM

-405 MEFLAQ
+405 MEFLAR

-428 TEIGNFQKD
+428 TEIENFQKD

-445 GSDHIAFVSKK
+445 GNDHVAFVSKK

-512 KYTNVSKSPDKGLG
+512 KYTNASKSPDKGVG

-619 LEKSLRKRESLEKEV
+619 LEKSLRKREHLEKEV

-675 AAFDPNLKGVRSE
+675 AAFDPNLKGIRSE

-771 DLENSIKDVII
+771 DLENSIKDVSI

-792 LNQAVSETKLT
+792 LNEAVSTAKLT
-803 GNFSKVEQALAELK
+803 GDFSKVEQALAELK
-817 NLSLDL
+817 NLSLDQKNESFNA
-823 GKNSDLQFVRDG
+823 GKNSDLQSVRDS

-844 LSKTEATTLTKN
+844 LSKTEATKLSKN

-863 LSEKLFGKSNNNNNG
+863 LSEKLFGKSNSNG

-886 YAQVNKKKAGQ
+886 YAKVNKKKTGQ
-897 ATSPEEPIYAQVAR
+897 AVSPEEPIYAQVA
-911 KMSVKIDQLN
+911 KKVSAKIDQLN
-921 EAASAINRKIDR
+921 EATSAINRKIDR

-949 AGQSA
+949 AG
-954 SPEEPIYA
+954 
-962 QVAKKVSAKI
+962 
-972 DQLNESA
+972 
-979 SAINRKIDRINKI
+979 R
-992 ASAGK
+992 
-997 GVGGFSGAGQSA
+997 
-1009 SPEEPIYAQ
+1009 
-1018 VAKKVR
+1018 
-1024 AKIDQL
+1024 
-1030 NESASAI
+1030 
-1037 NRKMDRINKIASAG
+1037 
-1051 KGVGGFRGAGQS
+1051 
-1063 ASPEEPIY
+1063 
-1071 AQVAKK
+1071 
-1077 VRAKIDQLNE
+1077 
-1087 SASAINRKMDRINKI
+1087 
-1102 ASAGKGVGGFSG
+1102 
-1114 AGQSASPEEPL
+1114 
-1125 YAQVAKKVRAKIDQ
+1125 
-1139 LNESAS
+1139 
-1145 AINRKIDRINKIASA
+1145 
-1160 GKGVGGFRGAGQS
+1160 
-1173 ASPEEPIYAQ
+1173 
-1183 VAKKVSAKIDQ
+1183 
-1194 LNESASAI
+1194 
-1202 NRKMDR
+1202 
-1208 INKIAS
+1208 
-1214 AGKGV
+1214 
-1219 GGFSG
+1219 
-1224 AGQSASPEEPLYAQ
+1224 
-1238 VAKKVSAKIDQL
+1238 
-1250 NESAS
+1250 
-1255 AINRK
+1255 
-1260 IDRINKIAS
+1260 
-1269 AGKGVGGFSGAGQSA
+1269 
-1284 SPEEPLYAQVAKKV
+1284 
-1298 RAKIDQLNESASAIN
+1298 
-1313 RKMDRINKIASAG
+1313 
-1326 KGVGGFR
+1326 
-1333 GAGQSASPEEP
+1333 
-1344 LYAQVAKKVSAKID
+1344 
-1358 QLNESASAINRKID
+1358 
-1372 RINKIA
+1372 
-1378 SAGKGVGGFRGAGQS
+1378 
-1393 ASPEEPLY
+1393 
-1401 AQVAKKVRAK
+1401 
-1411 IDQLNESASAINRK
+1411 
-1425 IDRINKIASAG
+1425 
-1436 KGVGGF
+1436 
-1442 RGAGQSASPEEPL
+1442 
-1455 YAQVAKKVRAKID
+1455 
-1468 QLNESAS
+1468 
-1475 AINRKIDR
+1475 
-1483 INKIASAG
+1483 
-1491 KGVGGFSGA
+1491 
-1500 GQSASPEE
+1500 
-1508 PLYAQVAKKV
+1508 
-1518 RAKIDQ
+1518 
-1524 LNESASAIN
+1524 
-1533 RKMDRINKIASAG
+1533 
-1546 KGVGG
+1546 
-1551 FRGAGQSASPE
+1551 
-1562 EPLYAQVAKKV
+1562 
-1573 SAKIDQLNESASAI
+1573 
-1587 NRKMD
+1587 
-1592 RINKIASAGKG
+1592 
-1603 VGGFRGAGQSASP
+1603 
-1616 EEPIYAQVA
+1616 
-1625 KKVSAKIDQLNESAS
+1625 
-1640 AINRKMDR
+1640 
-1648 INKIASAGKGVGGF
+1648 
-1662 RGAGQS
+1662 
-1668 ASPEEP
+1668 
-1674 LYAQV
+1674 
-1679 AKKVSAKIDQ
+1679 
-1689 LNESASAINR
+1689 
-1699 KIDRINK
+1699 
-1706 IASAGKGVGGF
+1706 
-1717 SGAGQSASPE
+1717 
-1727 EPIYAQVAKKVSAKI
+1727 
-1742 DQLNESA
+1742 
-1749 SAINRKIDRI
+1749 
-1759 NKIASAGKGVGGFSG
+1759 
-1774 AGQSAS
+1774 SAS

-1794 QAGFSLRRSAAV
+1794 QAGFPLRRYAGV

-1816 EQELTRRIGDLNQA
+1816 EQELTRRIGDLSQA
-1830 VSEAKAG
+1830 VSEAKTG
-1837 HFDKLE
+1837 HFGNLE

-1857 LKLWVESA
+1857 VKLYAESA
-1865 KQVPTGLQA
+1865 KQVPTSLQA

-1883 HTRINSNVQSGT
+1883 HTRINSNVQHGA
-1895 INEKATGM
+1895 INERATGM

-1940 NMKDYSDSFKF
+1940 NMKGYSDSFKF

-1966 VQFLTNTFSTGS
+1966 VQFLTNAFSQGS

-1993 TKGGFQK
+1993 NTKSGFQK

>member
-16 LNQTDFVPQRFINNL
+16 LNPTDFVPQRFINNL
-31 QAAFIKVDNAVAS
+31 QVAFLKVDSAVAS

-67 SQLREEYAN
+67 SQLREEYSN

-143 IQNFMENIIQP
+143 IRNFMENIIQP

-184 DEKFMGVFDEFLK
+184 DQKFMGVFDESLK
-197 ARQEAEKNAEPT
+197 ARQEAEKNAEPA

-304 LSSVLMGSHSGIE
+304 LSSVLMGSHSNIE

-338 ATVGYKNQQ
+338 ATVGYKDQQ

-352 TLINAHLNNGS
+352 TLINAHLHNGS

-381 YKQDQLTGLKQAL
+381 YKEDQLTGLKQAM

-405 MEFLAQ
+405 MEFLAK

-428 TEIGNFQKD
+428 TEIEYFQKD

-445 GSDHIAFVSKK
+445 GNDHVAFVSKK
-456 DPKHLALVTEFGN
+456 DPKHLALITEFGN

-488 GETKTTLQGSLKYD
+488 GEVKTTLQGSLKYD

-512 KYTNVSKSPDKGLG
+512 KYTNASKSPDKGVS

-564 KLWAKGLSPQEA
+564 KLWAKGLSPQEV

-588 ELVGK
+588 EMVGK
-593 VSNFNK
+593 VSNFNQ

-619 LEKSLRKRESLEKEV
+619 LEKSLRKREHLEKEV

-675 AAFDPNLKGVRSE
+675 AAFDPNLKGIRSE

-754 FKNGKNKD
+754 FKNGKNSD

-792 LNQAVSETKLT
+792 LNQAVSEAKLT

-817 NLSLDL
+817 NLSLDQKNESFNV
-823 GKNSDLQFVRDG
+823 GKNSDLQFVRDS

-844 LSKTEATTLTKN
+844 LSKTEATKLSKN

-863 LSEKLFGKSNNNNNG
+863 LSEKLFGKSNNNSNG

-886 YAQVNKKKAGQ
+886 YAQVNKKKTGQ
-897 ATSPEEPIYAQVAR
+897 AT
-911 KMSVKIDQLN
+911 
-921 EAASAINRKIDR
+921 
-933 INKIASAG
+933 
-941 KGVGGFSG
+941 
-949 AGQSA
+949 

-972 DQLNESA
+972 DQLNEA
-979 SAINRKIDRINKI
+979 T
-992 ASAGK
+992 
-997 GVGGFSGAGQSA
+997 
-1009 SPEEPIYAQ
+1009 
-1018 VAKKVR
+1018 
-1024 AKIDQL
+1024 
-1030 NESASAI
+1030 
-1037 NRKMDRINKIASAG
+1037 
-1051 KGVGGFRGAGQS
+1051 
-1063 ASPEEPIY
+1063 
-1071 AQVAKK
+1071 
-1077 VRAKIDQLNE
+1077 
-1087 SASAINRKMDRINKI
+1087 
-1102 ASAGKGVGGFSG
+1102 
-1114 AGQSASPEEPL
+1114 
-1125 YAQVAKKVRAKIDQ
+1125 
-1139 LNESAS
+1139 
-1145 AINRKIDRINKIASA
+1145 
-1160 GKGVGGFRGAGQS
+1160 
-1173 ASPEEPIYAQ
+1173 
-1183 VAKKVSAKIDQ
+1183 
-1194 LNESASAI
+1194 
-1202 NRKMDR
+1202 
-1208 INKIAS
+1208 
-1214 AGKGV
+1214 
-1219 GGFSG
+1219 
-1224 AGQSASPEEPLYAQ
+1224 
-1238 VAKKVSAKIDQL
+1238 
-1250 NESAS
+1250 
-1255 AINRK
+1255 
-1260 IDRINKIAS
+1260 
-1269 AGKGVGGFSGAGQSA
+1269 
-1284 SPEEPLYAQVAKKV
+1284 
-1298 RAKIDQLNESASAIN
+1298 
-1313 RKMDRINKIASAG
+1313 
-1326 KGVGGFR
+1326 
-1333 GAGQSASPEEP
+1333 
-1344 LYAQVAKKVSAKID
+1344 
-1358 QLNESASAINRKID
+1358 
-1372 RINKIA
+1372 
-1378 SAGKGVGGFRGAGQS
+1378 
-1393 ASPEEPLY
+1393 
-1401 AQVAKKVRAK
+1401 
-1411 IDQLNESASAINRK
+1411 
-1425 IDRINKIASAG
+1425 
-1436 KGVGGF
+1436 
-1442 RGAGQSASPEEPL
+1442 
-1455 YAQVAKKVRAKID
+1455 
-1468 QLNESAS
+1468 
-1475 AINRKIDR
+1475 
-1483 INKIASAG
+1483 
-1491 KGVGGFSGA
+1491 
-1500 GQSASPEE
+1500 
-1508 PLYAQVAKKV
+1508 
-1518 RAKIDQ
+1518 
-1524 LNESASAIN
+1524 
-1533 RKMDRINKIASAG
+1533 
-1546 KGVGG
+1546 
-1551 FRGAGQSASPE
+1551 
-1562 EPLYAQVAKKV
+1562 
-1573 SAKIDQLNESASAI
+1573 
-1587 NRKMD
+1587 
-1592 RINKIASAGKG
+1592 
-1603 VGGFRGAGQSASP
+1603 
-1616 EEPIYAQVA
+1616 
-1625 KKVSAKIDQLNESAS
+1625 
-1640 AINRKMDR
+1640 
-1648 INKIASAGKGVGGF
+1648 
-1662 RGAGQS
+1662 
-1668 ASPEEP
+1668 
-1674 LYAQV
+1674 
-1679 AKKVSAKIDQ
+1679 
-1689 LNESASAINR
+1689 
-1699 KIDRINK
+1699 
-1706 IASAGKGVGGF
+1706 
-1717 SGAGQSASPE
+1717 
-1727 EPIYAQVAKKVSAKI
+1727 
-1742 DQLNESA
+1742 

-1794 QAGFSLRRSAAV
+1794 QAGFPLRRYAGV

-1830 VSEAKAG
+1830 VSEAKTG
-1837 HFDKLE
+1837 HFGKLE

-1857 LKLWVESA
+1857 VKLWTESA

-1883 HTRINSNVQSGT
+1883 HTRINSNVQNGA
-1895 INEKATGM
+1895 INERATGV

-1951 STKLNNAVKDIKSSF
+1951 STKLNNAVKDIKSNF
-1966 VQFLTNTFSTGS
+1966 VQFLTNAFSAGS
-1978 YSLMKA
+1978 YNLMKA
-1984 NVEHGVKNT
+1984 NAEHGVKNT